1 MKQKFCKKLLLIVT
15 AVMMLCSALP
25 LQTFTQVSAASD
37 YEIVTLPAPDGYGQ
51 KSRTQI
57 SKNGK
62 IAGGLWYIIAHNGD
76 IAYCLEPGKPINSFK
91 YKEGT
96 ISLTQ
101 NQKKLLGQ
109 VFLYAYAKK
118 PADLYSYSEYL
129 PQYIATQLLVWEV
142 IAGQR
147 DAQFNRISNGYTP
160 VKDVLNNFK
169 NAEVCKQV
177 KNFYESYEKNIKTGS
192 KEISFAYKKDSLA
205 KENALKCGSDGTY
218 TFTDKNGQLN
228 NFDVT
233 VKDGSVVSK
242 SATQLKIKA
251 EANKTALITMKQNNV
266 NASGERCGML
276 VLTNGSNNQTIT
288 KLQADPRDYY
298 AAVKGVEN
306 GSLWIKKSSPDDNK
320 VEGITFHIT
329 GNGID
334 GDYTTGK
341 DGYIRIPGLK
351 PGTYKVSEKTSSIYT
366 NVRDKTVIVEA
377 GKTAY
382 VLFVNTLKK
391 GHLVVTKY
399 TEDKAEA
406 NFTFGLYSTTSDG
419 KVYDTFDDKITT
431 YIQGSGYGIASWTEL
446 PFWTEDGKE
455 LIYVLTE
462 KNAPDRYV
470 TLGEFEGS
478 LLSSAD
484 DNGLMI
490 HLDVENKLKRSSVLI
505 VKKDS
510 ESGDNIPLPGTEFQ
524 ILDSNGNKVILTDD
538 DGNETDTFVTD
549 ESGQILLPEPL
560 VYGTYQLIET
570 KAPDGYALDKTPID
584 FAITEDGA
592 TVQVEKMNTP
602 QKGTITISKIGDVF
616 SSVESEEN
624 SSAESE
630 KNKKI
635 YSPVFEENSL
645 KGAKFDII
653 AAEDIYTPD
662 GNLKVEKDTVV
673 DTITTGSDGTATSK
687 KLYLGTYRVVEIE
700 APEGYVLENGETLVT
715 LEYEGQE
722 IAVTNTGTSF
732 KNNYQQV
739 NITLEKYLESSEK
752 YGINGEDY
760 AQYVKFGLYAAEEIT
775 AADGT
780 VIPENG
786 LIETIGLTEDM
797 KAQFN
802 KKLPLGSYYVQEITT
817 DEHYI
822 LDDTKYP
829 VNFEYLG
836 QDTAVSEIKINDGKV
851 IDNTFKT
858 GRVEGLK
865 VDADDKSKLSG
876 AVIGLFNADETD
888 FSEENAIETVVSDDD
903 GSFNFEEIIF
913 GNYLVK
919 EIESPTGYVLSDET
933 FPIVISEDG
942 DVIEITIKNEKIR
955 GSVQVKK
962 YDLTNKSKALNG
974 AVFEIFAD
982 KNGNEKFEND
992 TDKSYGFLN
1001 EIGDGI
1007 YQLDG
1012 VEYGGYFLKETVAP
1026 AGYVIDENY
1035 YYFEIRENGE
1045 IVNVS
1050 NDKSSDKF
1058 FNDVIRGNVN
1068 GLKINADDKTELQ
1081 GAVIGLFNADETDFS
1096 EENAIETVTS
1106 DKDGSFKFTDIVYG
1120 KYKVAEIE
1128 APEGFVLSENVYDV
1142 NINVNGV
1149 TIEITIRNKPI
1160 KGNVLI
1166 AKYDSGNPPQILNG
1180 AVFAVYRDVNGD
1192 KKFTNG
1198 TDELLGNM
1206 TESSAGIHEYKDL
1219 LYGDYLTR
1227 EIKAPEGYTVDRNYY
1242 AFSIKKDGETVKVG
1256 NNADGNFYNKD
1267 IKGNIEGVKVGESDE
1282 PLSGAVIGLF
1292 SDGESEFTAENALA
1306 AVTTEKDGKFIFKDI
1321 VYGKYIVAEIQ
1332 SPTGYI
1338 LTEETFPVSISK
1350 NNEVITVKISNEKIR
1365 GNIEGIK
1372 IGESD
1377 EPLAGAVIGLFA
1389 DGESD
1394 FSADKAVKSV
1404 TTDENG
1410 KFAFEDIEYGKYI
1423 VAEIQS
1429 PEGYVLT
1436 SETFPVSI
1444 EENGQ
1449 VITVKIHNE
1458 KIRGTIEGVKVGKSD
1473 EPLAG
1478 AVIGLFANGESE
1490 FTAENALAAVTT
1502 EKDGKFIF
1510 KDIVYGK
1517 YIVAEI
1523 QSPTGYILTE
1533 ETFPVS
1539 ISKNNEVITVK
1550 ISNEKIRGN
1559 IEGIKIG
1566 ESDEPLAGAV
1576 IGLFAD
1582 GESDF
1587 SADKAVKS
1595 VTTDENGK
1603 FAFEDIEYGKYIVA
1617 EIQSPEGYVL
1627 TSETFPVSIEEN
1639 GQVITVKIHNEKI
1652 RGTIEGVKVG
1662 KSDEPLAG
1670 AVIGLF
1676 ANGESEFTAENALA
1690 SVTTEKDGR
1699 FIFKDIEYGKYIV
1712 AEIESP
1718 EGYILTEKTFPVSVS
1733 TDNEVI
1739 TVKISN
1745 EKIKGNIEGIKVG
1758 ESDEP
1763 LSGAVIGLFAD
1774 GESDLTNRNALG
1786 TVTTD
1791 ENGKF
1796 VFENVEYGKY
1806 IIAEIQP
1813 PEGYILT
1820 NQIYPV
1826 EISQNTQISITIV
1839 NVKIKGIVE
1848 IEKYDS
1854 LTDEKLSGAE
1864 FTVFT
1869 DTNGNGKFD
1878 EGEQYGVLEEV
1889 ETGLYRLENIPYGS
1903 YFLKETKSPDGY
1915 YIDDN
1920 YYNFKIENNGEVVKI
1935 TNNDS
1940 SDKFVNQKITTT
1952 TTTTVT
1958 TTTTFTSGTVPY
1970 VTYNNP
1976 SPLTGS
1982 KKIPAAV
1989 FITGL
1994 TAFGGM
2000 LLFKHKKQN
2009 KK

>member
-1 MKQKFCKKLLLIVT
+1 
-15 AVMMLCSALP
+15 
-25 LQTFTQVSAASD
+25 
-37 YEIVTLPAPDGYGQ
+37 
-51 KSRTQI
+51 
-57 SKNGK
+57 
-62 IAGGLWYIIAHNGD
+62 
-76 IAYCLEPGKPINSFK
+76 
-91 YKEGT
+91 
-96 ISLTQ
+96 
-101 NQKKLLGQ
+101 
-109 VFLYAYAKK
+109 
-118 PADLYSYSEYL
+118 
-129 PQYIATQLLVWEV
+129 
-142 IAGQR
+142 
-147 DAQFNRISNGYTP
+147 
-160 VKDVLNNFK
+160 
-169 NAEVCKQV
+169 
-177 KNFYESYEKNIKTGS
+177 
-192 KEISFAYKKDSLA
+192 
-205 KENALKCGSDGTY
+205 
-218 TFTDKNGQLN
+218 
-228 NFDVT
+228 
-233 VKDGSVVSK
+233 
-242 SATQLKIKA
+242 
-251 EANKTALITMKQNNV
+251 
-266 NASGERCGML
+266 ML

-635 YSPVFEENSL
+635 YSPVFEENYL

-802 KKLPLGSYYVQEITT
+802 KKLPLGSYYVQEIST

-933 FPIVISEDG
+933 FPVVISEDG

-1001 EIGDGI
+1001 ETGSGI

-1068 GLKINADDKTELQ
+1068 GLKINANDKTELQ
-1081 GAVIGLFNADETDFS
+1081 GALIGLFAESETEFT
-1096 EENAIETVTS
+1096 EKNAIKTVTS
-1106 DKDGSFKFTDIVYG
+1106 GKDGSFKFTDIIYG

-1292 SDGESEFTAENALA
+1292 ADGESEFTAENALA

-1372 IGESD
+1372 VGESD
-1377 EPLAGAVIGLFA
+1377 ETLAGAVIGLFA

-1436 SETFPVSI
+1436 SETFSVSI

-1559 IEGIKIG
+1559 IEGIKVG
-1566 ESDEPLAGAV
+1566 ESDETLAGAV

-1627 TSETFPVSIEEN
+1627 TSETFSVSIEEN

-1662 KSDEPLAG
+1662 ESDETLAG

-1690 SVTTEKDGR
+1690 TVTTEKDGR

-1718 EGYILTEKTFPVSVS
+1718 EGYILTDKTFPVSVS

-1935 TNNDS
+1935 TNNDL

>member
-96 ISLTQ
+96 IYLSD
-101 NQKKLLGQ
+101 NQETLLGQ
-109 VFLYAYAKK
+109 IFLYAYAKK
-118 PADLYSYSEYL
+118 PSNLYSYSEYL

-177 KNFYESYEKNIKTGS
+177 KSFYEAYEKNIKADG
-192 KEISFAYKKDSLA
+192 KKISFGYKLEADA
-205 KENALKCGSDGTY
+205 KFKSFSAGSDGTY

-288 KLQADPRDYY
+288 KLQADPRPYY

-431 YIQGSGYGIASWTEL
+431 YIQGSGYGKASWTEL

-538 DGNETDTFVTD
+538 DGNEIDTFVTD

-570 KAPDGYALDKTPID
+570 KAPDGYVLDKTPID

-802 KKLPLGSYYVQEITT
+802 KKLPLGSYYVQEIST

-865 VDADDKSKLSG
+865 VDADDKSKLS
-876 AVIGLFNADETD
+876 
-888 FSEENAIETVVSDDD
+888 
-903 GSFNFEEIIF
+903 
-913 GNYLVK
+913 
-919 EIESPTGYVLSDET
+919 
-933 FPIVISEDG
+933 
-942 DVIEITIKNEKIR
+942 
-955 GSVQVKK
+955 
-962 YDLTNKSKALNG
+962 
-974 AVFEIFAD
+974 
-982 KNGNEKFEND
+982 
-992 TDKSYGFLN
+992 
-1001 EIGDGI
+1001 
-1007 YQLDG
+1007 
-1012 VEYGGYFLKETVAP
+1012 
-1026 AGYVIDENY
+1026 
-1035 YYFEIRENGE
+1035 
-1045 IVNVS
+1045 
-1050 NDKSSDKF
+1050 
-1058 FNDVIRGNVN
+1058 
-1068 GLKINADDKTELQ
+1068 

-1206 TESSAGIHEYKDL
+1206 TEPSAGIHEYKDL

-1227 EIKAPEGYTVDRNYY
+1227 EIKAPEGYTIDRNYY

-1267 IKGNIEGVKVGESDE
+1267 IKGNIEGVKVGKSDE
-1282 PLSGAVIGLF
+1282 PLAGAVIGLF
-1292 SDGESEFTAENALA
+1292 ANGESDFTAENALA

-1436 SETFPVSI
+1436 SETFSVSI

-1458 KIRGTIEGVKVGKSD
+1458 KIRGTIEGVKVGESD
-1473 EPLAG
+1473 ETLAG

-1490 FTAENALAAVTT
+1490 FTAENALAT
-1502 EKDGKFIF
+1502 
-1510 KDIVYGK
+1510 
-1517 YIVAEI
+1517 
-1523 QSPTGYILTE
+1523 
-1533 ETFPVS
+1533 
-1539 ISKNNEVITVK
+1539 
-1550 ISNEKIRGN
+1550 
-1559 IEGIKIG
+1559 
-1566 ESDEPLAGAV
+1566 
-1576 IGLFAD
+1576 
-1582 GESDF
+1582 
-1587 SADKAVKS
+1587 
-1595 VTTDENGK
+1595 
-1603 FAFEDIEYGKYIVA
+1603 
-1617 EIQSPEGYVL
+1617 
-1627 TSETFPVSIEEN
+1627 
-1639 GQVITVKIHNEKI
+1639 
-1652 RGTIEGVKVG
+1652 
-1662 KSDEPLAG
+1662 
-1670 AVIGLF
+1670 
-1676 ANGESEFTAENALA
+1676 
-1690 SVTTEKDGR
+1690 VTTEKDGR

-1878 EGEQYGVLEEV
+1878 AGEQYGVLEEV

-1935 TNNDS
+1935 TNNDL

-2000 LLFKHKKQN
+2000 LLFKHRKQN

>member
-1 MKQKFCKKLLLIVT
+1 M
-15 AVMMLCSALP
+15 
-25 LQTFTQVSAASD
+25 
-37 YEIVTLPAPDGYGQ
+37 
-51 KSRTQI
+51 
-57 SKNGK
+57 
-62 IAGGLWYIIAHNGD
+62 
-76 IAYCLEPGKPINSFK
+76 
-91 YKEGT
+91 
-96 ISLTQ
+96 
-101 NQKKLLGQ
+101 
-109 VFLYAYAKK
+109 
-118 PADLYSYSEYL
+118 
-129 PQYIATQLLVWEV
+129 
-142 IAGQR
+142 
-147 DAQFNRISNGYTP
+147 
-160 VKDVLNNFK
+160 
-169 NAEVCKQV
+169 
-177 KNFYESYEKNIKTGS
+177 
-192 KEISFAYKKDSLA
+192 
-205 KENALKCGSDGTY
+205 
-218 TFTDKNGQLN
+218 
-228 NFDVT
+228 
-233 VKDGSVVSK
+233 
-242 SATQLKIKA
+242 
-251 EANKTALITMKQNNV
+251 
-266 NASGERCGML
+266 
-276 VLTNGSNNQTIT
+276 
-288 KLQADPRDYY
+288 
-298 AAVKGVEN
+298 
-306 GSLWIKKSSPDDNK
+306 
-320 VEGITFHIT
+320 
-329 GNGID
+329 
-334 GDYTTGK
+334 
-341 DGYIRIPGLK
+341 
-351 PGTYKVSEKTSSIYT
+351 
-366 NVRDKTVIVEA
+366 
-377 GKTAY
+377 
-382 VLFVNTLKK
+382 
-391 GHLVVTKY
+391 
-399 TEDKAEA
+399 
-406 NFTFGLYSTTSDG
+406 
-419 KVYDTFDDKITT
+419 
-431 YIQGSGYGIASWTEL
+431 
-446 PFWTEDGKE
+446 
-455 LIYVLTE
+455 
-462 KNAPDRYV
+462 
-470 TLGEFEGS
+470 
-478 LLSSAD
+478 
-484 DNGLMI
+484 
-490 HLDVENKLKRSSVLI
+490 
-505 VKKDS
+505 
-510 ESGDNIPLPGTEFQ
+510 
-524 ILDSNGNKVILTDD
+524 
-538 DGNETDTFVTD
+538 
-549 ESGQILLPEPL
+549 
-560 VYGTYQLIET
+560 
-570 KAPDGYALDKTPID
+570 
-584 FAITEDGA
+584 
-592 TVQVEKMNTP
+592 
-602 QKGTITISKIGDVF
+602 
-616 SSVESEEN
+616 
-624 SSAESE
+624 
-630 KNKKI
+630 
-635 YSPVFEENSL
+635 
-645 KGAKFDII
+645 
-653 AAEDIYTPD
+653 
-662 GNLKVEKDTVV
+662 

-700 APEGYVLENGETLVT
+700 APDGYVLENGETLVT

-802 KKLPLGSYYVQEITT
+802 KKLPLGSYYVQEIST

-822 LDDTKYP
+822 LDDKKYP

-933 FPIVISEDG
+933 FPVIISEDG

-1001 EIGDGI
+1001 ETGSGI

-1128 APEGFVLSENVYDV
+1128 APEGFVLSDDV

-1149 TIEITIRNKPI
+1149 TIEITIQNKPI

-1192 KKFTNG
+1192 KKFTGG

-1227 EIKAPEGYTVDRNYY
+1227 EIKAPEGYTIDRNYY

-1267 IKGNIEGVKVGESDE
+1267 IKGNIEGIKLGESDE
-1282 PLSGAVIGLF
+1282 PI
-1292 SDGESEFTAENALA
+1292 
-1306 AVTTEKDGKFIFKDI
+1306 
-1321 VYGKYIVAEIQ
+1321 
-1332 SPTGYI
+1332 
-1338 LTEETFPVSISK
+1338 
-1350 NNEVITVKISNEKIR
+1350 
-1365 GNIEGIK
+1365 
-1372 IGESD
+1372 
-1377 EPLAGAVIGLFA
+1377 AGAVIGLFA

-1478 AVIGLFANGESE
+1478 AVIGLFAKGESE
-1490 FTAENALAAVTT
+1490 
-1502 EKDGKFIF
+1502 I
-1510 KDIVYGK
+1510 
-1517 YIVAEI
+1517 
-1523 QSPTGYILTE
+1523 
-1533 ETFPVS
+1533 
-1539 ISKNNEVITVK
+1539 
-1550 ISNEKIRGN
+1550 
-1559 IEGIKIG
+1559 
-1566 ESDEPLAGAV
+1566 
-1576 IGLFAD
+1576 
-1582 GESDF
+1582 
-1587 SADKAVKS
+1587 
-1595 VTTDENGK
+1595 
-1603 FAFEDIEYGKYIVA
+1603 
-1617 EIQSPEGYVL
+1617 
-1627 TSETFPVSIEEN
+1627 
-1639 GQVITVKIHNEKI
+1639 
-1652 RGTIEGVKVG
+1652 
-1662 KSDEPLAG
+1662 
-1670 AVIGLF
+1670 
-1676 ANGESEFTAENALA
+1676 TAENALA

-1813 PEGYILT
+1813 PEGYI
-1820 NQIYPV
+1820 
-1826 EISQNTQISITIV
+1826 
-1839 NVKIKGIVE
+1839 
-1848 IEKYDS
+1848 
-1854 LTDEKLSGAE
+1854 
-1864 FTVFT
+1864 
-1869 DTNGNGKFD
+1869 
-1878 EGEQYGVLEEV
+1878 
-1889 ETGLYRLENIPYGS
+1889 YRY
-1903 YFLKETKSPDGY
+1903 KR
-1915 YIDDN
+1915 
-1920 YYNFKIENNGEVVKI
+1920 
-1935 TNNDS
+1935 
-1940 SDKFVNQKITTT
+1940 QR
-1952 TTTTVT
+1952 
-1958 TTTTFTSGTVPY
+1958 
-1970 VTYNNP
+1970 
-1976 SPLTGS
+1976 
-1982 KKIPAAV
+1982 
-1989 FITGL
+1989 
-1994 TAFGGM
+1994 
-2000 LLFKHKKQN
+2000 
-2009 KK
+2009 

>member
-15 AVMMLCSALP
+15 AVMMLCSTIPFQA
-25 LQTFTQVSAASD
+25 FTQVSAASS
-37 YEIVTLPAPDGYGQ
+37 YEVLVLFSPEGYGQ
-51 KSRTQI
+51 KTDVQI

-62 IAGGLWYIIAHNGD
+62 IKAGGTWRIITNNGD
-76 IAYCLEPGKPINSFK
+76 IAYCLEPGKSINTNSDYIAY
-91 YKEGT
+91 YKNGT

-101 NQKKLLGQ
+101 SQKVLLERI
-109 VFLYAYAKK
+109 FLYGYAKK

-147 DAQFNRISNGYTP
+147 DAQFNRIDNGYTP

-177 KNFYESYEKNIKTGS
+177 KSFYEAYEKNIKADGKS
-192 KEISFAYKKDSLA
+192 VSFASTRESVAESKA
-205 KENALKCGSDGTY
+205 AACGSDGTY

-431 YIQGSGYGIASWTEL
+431 YIQGSGYGKASWTEL

-570 KAPDGYALDKTPID
+570 KAPEGYVLDKTPID

-592 TVQVEKMNTP
+592 TVQVEKQNTV
-602 QKGTITISKIGDVF
+602 QKGTISISKIGDVF

-635 YSPVFEENSL
+635 YSPVFEENYL

-739 NITLEKYLESSEK
+739 NITLEKYLESSDK

-802 KKLPLGSYYVQEITT
+802 KKLPLGSYYVQEIST

-876 AVIGLFNADETD
+876 AIIGIFNADETD

-933 FPIVISEDG
+933 FPVVISEDG
-942 DVIEITIKNEKIR
+942 DVIKITIKNEKIR

-1001 EIGDGI
+1001 ETGSGI

-1081 GAVIGLFNADETDFS
+1081 GALIGLFAENES
-1096 EENAIETVTS
+1096 EFTEKNAIETVTS
-1106 DKDGSFKFTDIVYG
+1106 GKDGSFKFTDIIYG

-1192 KKFTNG
+1192 KKFTGG

-1227 EIKAPEGYTVDRNYY
+1227 EIKAPEGYTIDRNYY

-1490 FTAENALAAVTT
+1490 FTSENALAAVTT

-1510 KDIVYGK
+1510 KDIV
-1517 YIVAEI
+1517 
-1523 QSPTGYILTE
+1523 
-1533 ETFPVS
+1533 
-1539 ISKNNEVITVK
+1539 
-1550 ISNEKIRGN
+1550 
-1559 IEGIKIG
+1559 
-1566 ESDEPLAGAV
+1566 
-1576 IGLFAD
+1576 
-1582 GESDF
+1582 
-1587 SADKAVKS
+1587 
-1595 VTTDENGK
+1595 
-1603 FAFEDIEYGKYIVA
+1603 
-1617 EIQSPEGYVL
+1617 
-1627 TSETFPVSIEEN
+1627 
-1639 GQVITVKIHNEKI
+1639 
-1652 RGTIEGVKVG
+1652 
-1662 KSDEPLAG
+1662 
-1670 AVIGLF
+1670 
-1676 ANGESEFTAENALA
+1676 
-1690 SVTTEKDGR
+1690 
-1699 FIFKDIEYGKYIV
+1699 YGKYIV

-1889 ETGLYRLENIPYGS
+1889 ETGLYRFENIPYGS

-1915 YIDDN
+1915 YIDDT

-1935 TNNDS
+1935 TNNDL

-2000 LLFKHKKQN
+2000 LLFKHKKH

>member
-1 MKQKFCKKLLLIVT
+1 MPKGKEMINLKKHKFWQKLLLIVT
-15 AVMMLCSALP
+15 AVMTLCSTIPFQA
-25 LQTFTQVSAASD
+25 FTQVSAASS

-96 ISLTQ
+96 ISLTNDQ
-101 NQKKLLGQ
+101 RKSLGRI
-109 VFLYAYAKK
+109 FLYAYAKK

-160 VKDVLNNFK
+160 VNDVLNNFS

-177 KNFYESYEKNIKTGS
+177 KSFYEAYEKNIKADG
-192 KEISFAYKKDSLA
+192 KKISFGHDRDFSA
-205 KENALKCGSDGTY
+205 KQNAVSANSDGTY

-431 YIQGSGYGIASWTEL
+431 YIQGSGYGKASWTEL

-715 LEYEGQE
+715 LKYEGQE

-802 KKLPLGSYYVQEITT
+802 KKLPLGSYYVQEIST

-933 FPIVISEDG
+933 FPVVISEDG

-1001 EIGDGI
+1001 EIGSGI

-1050 NDKSSDKF
+1050 NDKSSNKF

-1081 GAVIGLFNADETDFS
+1081 GALIGLFDADETEFT
-1096 EENAIETVTS
+1096 EKNAIETVTS

-1128 APEGFVLSENVYDV
+1128 APEGFVLSENVYNV

-1227 EIKAPEGYTVDRNYY
+1227 EIKAPEGYTIDRNYY

-1292 SDGESEFTAENALA
+1292 SD
-1306 AVTTEKDGKFIFKDI
+1306 
-1321 VYGKYIVAEIQ
+1321 
-1332 SPTGYI
+1332 
-1338 LTEETFPVSISK
+1338 
-1350 NNEVITVKISNEKIR
+1350 
-1365 GNIEGIK
+1365 
-1372 IGESD
+1372 
-1377 EPLAGAVIGLFA
+1377 
-1389 DGESD
+1389 
-1394 FSADKAVKSV
+1394 
-1404 TTDENG
+1404 
-1410 KFAFEDIEYGKYI
+1410 
-1423 VAEIQS
+1423 
-1429 PEGYVLT
+1429 
-1436 SETFPVSI
+1436 
-1444 EENGQ
+1444 
-1449 VITVKIHNE
+1449 
-1458 KIRGTIEGVKVGKSD
+1458 
-1473 EPLAG
+1473 
-1478 AVIGLFANGESE
+1478 GESE

-1889 ETGLYRLENIPYGS
+1889 ETGLYRLENIPYGN
-1903 YFLKETKSPDGY
+1903 YYLKETKSPDGY
-1915 YIDDN
+1915 YIDDT

-1935 TNNDS
+1935 TNNDL

-2000 LLFKHKKQN
+2000 LLFKHKKH

>member
-177 KNFYESYEKNIKTGS
+177 KSFYEAYEKNIKADG
-192 KEISFAYKKDSLA
+192 KKISFGYFE
-205 KENALKCGSDGTY
+205 KEKAEDNVFKCGSDGTY

-288 KLQADPRDYY
+288 KLQADPRPYY

-431 YIQGSGYGIASWTEL
+431 YIQGSGYGKASWTEL

-538 DGNETDTFVTD
+538 DGNEIDTFVTD

-570 KAPDGYALDKTPID
+570 KAPDGYVLDKTLID

-592 TVQVEKMNTP
+592 TVQVEKQNTV
-602 QKGTITISKIGDVF
+602 QKGTISISKIGDVF

-700 APEGYVLENGETLVT
+700 APDGYVLENGETLVT

-802 KKLPLGSYYVQEITT
+802 KKLPLGSYYVQEIST

-822 LDDTKYP
+822 LGDTKYP

-888 FSEENAIETVVSDDD
+888 FSEENAIETV
-903 GSFNFEEIIF
+903 
-913 GNYLVK
+913 
-919 EIESPTGYVLSDET
+919 
-933 FPIVISEDG
+933 
-942 DVIEITIKNEKIR
+942 
-955 GSVQVKK
+955 
-962 YDLTNKSKALNG
+962 
-974 AVFEIFAD
+974 
-982 KNGNEKFEND
+982 
-992 TDKSYGFLN
+992 
-1001 EIGDGI
+1001 
-1007 YQLDG
+1007 
-1012 VEYGGYFLKETVAP
+1012 
-1026 AGYVIDENY
+1026 
-1035 YYFEIRENGE
+1035 
-1045 IVNVS
+1045 
-1050 NDKSSDKF
+1050 
-1058 FNDVIRGNVN
+1058 
-1068 GLKINADDKTELQ
+1068 
-1081 GAVIGLFNADETDFS
+1081 
-1096 EENAIETVTS
+1096 TS

-1149 TIEITIRNKPI
+1149 TIEITIQNKPL

-1192 KKFTNG
+1192 KKFTGG

-1227 EIKAPEGYTVDRNYY
+1227 EIKAPEGYTIDRNYY

-1292 SDGESEFTAENALA
+1292 SDGES
-1306 AVTTEKDGKFIFKDI
+1306 D
-1321 VYGKYIVAEIQ
+1321 
-1332 SPTGYI
+1332 
-1338 LTEETFPVSISK
+1338 
-1350 NNEVITVKISNEKIR
+1350 
-1365 GNIEGIK
+1365 
-1372 IGESD
+1372 
-1377 EPLAGAVIGLFA
+1377 
-1389 DGESD
+1389 
-1394 FSADKAVKSV
+1394 
-1404 TTDENG
+1404 
-1410 KFAFEDIEYGKYI
+1410 
-1423 VAEIQS
+1423 
-1429 PEGYVLT
+1429 
-1436 SETFPVSI
+1436 
-1444 EENGQ
+1444 
-1449 VITVKIHNE
+1449 
-1458 KIRGTIEGVKVGKSD
+1458 
-1473 EPLAG
+1473 
-1478 AVIGLFANGESE
+1478 

-1935 TNNDS
+1935 TNNDL

-2000 LLFKHKKQN
+2000 LLFKHRKQN

>member
-96 ISLTQ
+96 IYLSD
-101 NQKKLLGQ
+101 NQETLLGQ
-109 VFLYAYAKK
+109 IFLYAYAKK
-118 PADLYSYSEYL
+118 PSNLYSYSEYL

-147 DAQFNRISNGYTP
+147 DAQFNRINNGYTP

-192 KEISFAYKKDSLA
+192 KEVSFAYKKDSLA

-242 SATQLKIKA
+242 SATQLKVKA

-431 YIQGSGYGIASWTEL
+431 YIQGSGYGKASWTEL

-538 DGNETDTFVTD
+538 DGNEIDTFVTD

-570 KAPDGYALDKTPID
+570 KAPEGYVLDKTPID

-592 TVQVEKMNTP
+592 TVQVEKQNTV
-602 QKGTITISKIGDVF
+602 QKGTISISKIGDVF

-635 YSPVFEENSL
+635 YSPVFEENYL

-687 KLYLGTYRVVEIE
+687 KLYLGTYR
-700 APEGYVLENGETLVT
+700 
-715 LEYEGQE
+715 
-722 IAVTNTGTSF
+722 
-732 KNNYQQV
+732 
-739 NITLEKYLESSEK
+739 
-752 YGINGEDY
+752 
-760 AQYVKFGLYAAEEIT
+760 
-775 AADGT
+775 
-780 VIPENG
+780 
-786 LIETIGLTEDM
+786 
-797 KAQFN
+797 
-802 KKLPLGSYYVQEITT
+802 
-817 DEHYI
+817 
-822 LDDTKYP
+822 
-829 VNFEYLG
+829 
-836 QDTAVSEIKINDGKV
+836 
-851 IDNTFKT
+851 
-858 GRVEGLK
+858 
-865 VDADDKSKLSG
+865 
-876 AVIGLFNADETD
+876 
-888 FSEENAIETVVSDDD
+888 
-903 GSFNFEEIIF
+903 
-913 GNYLVK
+913 
-919 EIESPTGYVLSDET
+919 
-933 FPIVISEDG
+933 
-942 DVIEITIKNEKIR
+942 
-955 GSVQVKK
+955 
-962 YDLTNKSKALNG
+962 
-974 AVFEIFAD
+974 
-982 KNGNEKFEND
+982 
-992 TDKSYGFLN
+992 
-1001 EIGDGI
+1001 
-1007 YQLDG
+1007 
-1012 VEYGGYFLKETVAP
+1012 
-1026 AGYVIDENY
+1026 
-1035 YYFEIRENGE
+1035 
-1045 IVNVS
+1045 
-1050 NDKSSDKF
+1050 
-1058 FNDVIRGNVN
+1058 
-1068 GLKINADDKTELQ
+1068 
-1081 GAVIGLFNADETDFS
+1081 
-1096 EENAIETVTS
+1096 
-1106 DKDGSFKFTDIVYG
+1106 
-1120 KYKVAEIE
+1120 VAEIE

-1292 SDGESEFTAENALA
+1292 ADGESEFTAENALA

-1372 IGESD
+1372 VGESD
-1377 EPLAGAVIGLFA
+1377 ETLAGAVIGLFA

-1436 SETFPVSI
+1436 SETFS
-1444 EENGQ
+1444 
-1449 VITVKIHNE
+1449 
-1458 KIRGTIEGVKVGKSD
+1458 
-1473 EPLAG
+1473 
-1478 AVIGLFANGESE
+1478 
-1490 FTAENALAAVTT
+1490 
-1502 EKDGKFIF
+1502 
-1510 KDIVYGK
+1510 
-1517 YIVAEI
+1517 
-1523 QSPTGYILTE
+1523 
-1533 ETFPVS
+1533 
-1539 ISKNNEVITVK
+1539 
-1550 ISNEKIRGN
+1550 
-1559 IEGIKIG
+1559 
-1566 ESDEPLAGAV
+1566 
-1576 IGLFAD
+1576 
-1582 GESDF
+1582 
-1587 SADKAVKS
+1587 
-1595 VTTDENGK
+1595 
-1603 FAFEDIEYGKYIVA
+1603 
-1617 EIQSPEGYVL
+1617 
-1627 TSETFPVSIEEN
+1627 VSIEEN

-1935 TNNDS
+1935 TNNDL

-2000 LLFKHKKQN
+2000 LLFKHRKQN

>member
-177 KNFYESYEKNIKTGS
+177 KSFYEAYEKNIKADG
-192 KEISFAYKKDSLA
+192 KKISFGYFE
-205 KENALKCGSDGTY
+205 KEKAEDNVFKCGSDGTY

-288 KLQADPRDYY
+288 KLQADPRPYY

-431 YIQGSGYGIASWTEL
+431 YIQGSGYGKASWTEL

-538 DGNETDTFVTD
+538 DGNEIDTFVTD

-570 KAPDGYALDKTPID
+570 KAPDGYVLDKTLID

-592 TVQVEKMNTP
+592 TVQVEKQNTV
-602 QKGTITISKIGDVF
+602 QKGTISISKIGDVF
-616 SSVESEEN
+616 SSVESKEN

-700 APEGYVLENGETLVT
+700 APDGYVLENGETLVT

-802 KKLPLGSYYVQEITT
+802 KKLPLGSYYVQEIST

-888 FSEENAIETVVSDDD
+888 FSEENAIETV
-903 GSFNFEEIIF
+903 
-913 GNYLVK
+913 
-919 EIESPTGYVLSDET
+919 
-933 FPIVISEDG
+933 
-942 DVIEITIKNEKIR
+942 
-955 GSVQVKK
+955 
-962 YDLTNKSKALNG
+962 
-974 AVFEIFAD
+974 
-982 KNGNEKFEND
+982 
-992 TDKSYGFLN
+992 
-1001 EIGDGI
+1001 
-1007 YQLDG
+1007 
-1012 VEYGGYFLKETVAP
+1012 
-1026 AGYVIDENY
+1026 
-1035 YYFEIRENGE
+1035 
-1045 IVNVS
+1045 
-1050 NDKSSDKF
+1050 
-1058 FNDVIRGNVN
+1058 
-1068 GLKINADDKTELQ
+1068 
-1081 GAVIGLFNADETDFS
+1081 
-1096 EENAIETVTS
+1096 TS

-1149 TIEITIRNKPI
+1149 TIEITIQNKPI

-1192 KKFTNG
+1192 KKFTGG

-1227 EIKAPEGYTVDRNYY
+1227 EIKAPEGYTIDRNYY

-1292 SDGESEFTAENALA
+1292 SDGES
-1306 AVTTEKDGKFIFKDI
+1306 D
-1321 VYGKYIVAEIQ
+1321 
-1332 SPTGYI
+1332 
-1338 LTEETFPVSISK
+1338 
-1350 NNEVITVKISNEKIR
+1350 
-1365 GNIEGIK
+1365 
-1372 IGESD
+1372 
-1377 EPLAGAVIGLFA
+1377 
-1389 DGESD
+1389 
-1394 FSADKAVKSV
+1394 
-1404 TTDENG
+1404 
-1410 KFAFEDIEYGKYI
+1410 
-1423 VAEIQS
+1423 
-1429 PEGYVLT
+1429 
-1436 SETFPVSI
+1436 
-1444 EENGQ
+1444 
-1449 VITVKIHNE
+1449 
-1458 KIRGTIEGVKVGKSD
+1458 
-1473 EPLAG
+1473 
-1478 AVIGLFANGESE
+1478 

-1935 TNNDS
+1935 TNNDL

-2000 LLFKHKKQN
+2000 LLFKHRKQN

>member
-15 AVMMLCSALP
+15 AVMMLCSTIPFQA
-25 LQTFTQVSAASD
+25 FTQVSAASS
-37 YEIVTLPAPDGYGQ
+37 YEVLVLFSPEGYGQ
-51 KSRTQI
+51 KTDVQI

-62 IAGGLWYIIAHNGD
+62 IKAGGTWRIITNNGD
-76 IAYCLEPGKPINSFK
+76 IAYCLEPGKSINTNSDYIAY
-91 YKEGT
+91 YKNGT

-101 NQKKLLGQ
+101 SQKVLLERI
-109 VFLYAYAKK
+109 FLYGYAKK

-147 DAQFNRISNGYTP
+147 DAQFNRIDNGYTP

-177 KNFYESYEKNIKTGS
+177 KSFYEAYEKNIKADGKS
-192 KEISFAYKKDSLA
+192 VSFASTRESVAESKA
-205 KENALKCGSDGTY
+205 AACGSDGTY

-802 KKLPLGSYYVQEITT
+802 KKLPLGSYYVQEIST

-933 FPIVISEDG
+933 FPVIISEDG

-1001 EIGDGI
+1001 ETGSGI

-1081 GAVIGLFNADETDFS
+1081 GALIGLFTENENEFT
-1096 EENAIETVTS
+1096 EKNAIETVTS
-1106 DKDGSFKFTDIVYG
+1106 GKDGSFKFTDIIYG

-1192 KKFTNG
+1192 KKFTGG

-1377 EPLAGAVIGLFA
+1377 EPLSGAVIGLFA

-1490 FTAENALAAVTT
+1490 FTAENALATVTT

-1510 KDIVYGK
+1510 KDIV
-1517 YIVAEI
+1517 
-1523 QSPTGYILTE
+1523 
-1533 ETFPVS
+1533 
-1539 ISKNNEVITVK
+1539 
-1550 ISNEKIRGN
+1550 
-1559 IEGIKIG
+1559 
-1566 ESDEPLAGAV
+1566 
-1576 IGLFAD
+1576 
-1582 GESDF
+1582 
-1587 SADKAVKS
+1587 
-1595 VTTDENGK
+1595 
-1603 FAFEDIEYGKYIVA
+1603 
-1617 EIQSPEGYVL
+1617 
-1627 TSETFPVSIEEN
+1627 
-1639 GQVITVKIHNEKI
+1639 
-1652 RGTIEGVKVG
+1652 
-1662 KSDEPLAG
+1662 
-1670 AVIGLF
+1670 
-1676 ANGESEFTAENALA
+1676 
-1690 SVTTEKDGR
+1690 
-1699 FIFKDIEYGKYIV
+1699 YGKYIV

-1889 ETGLYRLENIPYGS
+1889 ETGLYRFENIPYGS

-1935 TNNDS
+1935 TNNDL

-1982 KKIPAAV
+1982 KKIPATV

-2000 LLFKHKKQN
+2000 LLFKHRKQN

>member
-62 IAGGLWYIIAHNGD
+62 VAGGLWYIIAHNGD

-96 ISLTQ
+96 ISLT
-101 NQKKLLGQ
+101 NDQKNLLGQ
-109 VFLYAYAKK
+109 IFLYAYAKK
-118 PADLYSYSEYL
+118 PSNLYSYSEYL

-160 VKDVLNNFK
+160 VKDVLNNFN

-288 KLQADPRDYY
+288 KLQADPRPYY

-431 YIQGSGYGIASWTEL
+431 YIQGSGYGKASWTEL

-524 ILDSNGNKVILTDD
+524 ILDSNANKVILTDD
-538 DGNETDTFVTD
+538 DGNEIDTFVTD

-570 KAPDGYALDKTPID
+570 KAPDGYVLDKTLID

-592 TVQVEKMNTP
+592 TVQVEKQNTV
-602 QKGTITISKIGDVF
+602 QKGTISISKIGDVF

-700 APEGYVLENGETLVT
+700 APDGYVLENGETLVT

-802 KKLPLGSYYVQEITT
+802 KKLPLGSYYVQEIST

-865 VDADDKSKLSG
+865 VDADDKSKLS
-876 AVIGLFNADETD
+876 
-888 FSEENAIETVVSDDD
+888 
-903 GSFNFEEIIF
+903 
-913 GNYLVK
+913 
-919 EIESPTGYVLSDET
+919 
-933 FPIVISEDG
+933 
-942 DVIEITIKNEKIR
+942 
-955 GSVQVKK
+955 
-962 YDLTNKSKALNG
+962 
-974 AVFEIFAD
+974 
-982 KNGNEKFEND
+982 
-992 TDKSYGFLN
+992 
-1001 EIGDGI
+1001 
-1007 YQLDG
+1007 
-1012 VEYGGYFLKETVAP
+1012 
-1026 AGYVIDENY
+1026 
-1035 YYFEIRENGE
+1035 
-1045 IVNVS
+1045 
-1050 NDKSSDKF
+1050 
-1058 FNDVIRGNVN
+1058 
-1068 GLKINADDKTELQ
+1068 

-1192 KKFTNG
+1192 KKFTGG

-1292 SDGESEFTAENALA
+1292 SDGESDFTAENALA

-1490 FTAENALAAVTT
+1490 FTAENALATVTT

-1510 KDIVYGK
+1510 KDIV
-1517 YIVAEI
+1517 
-1523 QSPTGYILTE
+1523 
-1533 ETFPVS
+1533 
-1539 ISKNNEVITVK
+1539 
-1550 ISNEKIRGN
+1550 
-1559 IEGIKIG
+1559 
-1566 ESDEPLAGAV
+1566 
-1576 IGLFAD
+1576 
-1582 GESDF
+1582 
-1587 SADKAVKS
+1587 
-1595 VTTDENGK
+1595 
-1603 FAFEDIEYGKYIVA
+1603 
-1617 EIQSPEGYVL
+1617 
-1627 TSETFPVSIEEN
+1627 
-1639 GQVITVKIHNEKI
+1639 
-1652 RGTIEGVKVG
+1652 
-1662 KSDEPLAG
+1662 
-1670 AVIGLF
+1670 
-1676 ANGESEFTAENALA
+1676 
-1690 SVTTEKDGR
+1690 
-1699 FIFKDIEYGKYIV
+1699 YGKYIV

-1745 EKIKGNIEGIKVG
+1745 EKIRGNIEGIKVG

-1826 EISQNTQISITIV
+1826 EISHNTQISITIV

-2000 LLFKHKKQN
+2000 LLFKHRKQN

>member
-15 AVMMLCSALP
+15 AVMMLCSTIPFQA
-25 LQTFTQVSAASD
+25 FTQVSAASS
-37 YEIVTLPAPDGYGQ
+37 YEVLVLFSPEGYGQ
-51 KSRTQI
+51 KTDVQI

-62 IAGGLWYIIAHNGD
+62 IKAGGTWRIITNNGD
-76 IAYCLEPGKPINSFK
+76 IAYCLEPGKSINTNSDYIAY
-91 YKEGT
+91 YKNGT

-101 NQKKLLGQ
+101 SQKVLLERI
-109 VFLYAYAKK
+109 FLYGYAKK

-147 DAQFNRISNGYTP
+147 DAQFNRIDNGYTP

-177 KNFYESYEKNIKTGS
+177 KSFYEAYEKNIKADGKS
-192 KEISFAYKKDSLA
+192 VSFASTRESVAESKA
-205 KENALKCGSDGTY
+205 AACGSDGTY

-538 DGNETDTFVTD
+538 DGNEIDTFVTD

-802 KKLPLGSYYVQEITT
+802 KKLPLGSYYVQEIST

-933 FPIVISEDG
+933 FPVIISEDG

-1001 EIGDGI
+1001 ETGSGI

-1012 VEYGGYFLKETVAP
+1012 VEYGEYFLKETVAP

-1081 GAVIGLFNADETDFS
+1081 GALIGLFVENETEFT
-1096 EENAIETVTS
+1096 EKNAIETVTS

-1160 KGNVLI
+1160 KGNVLV

-1292 SDGESEFTAENALA
+1292 SD
-1306 AVTTEKDGKFIFKDI
+1306 
-1321 VYGKYIVAEIQ
+1321 
-1332 SPTGYI
+1332 
-1338 LTEETFPVSISK
+1338 
-1350 NNEVITVKISNEKIR
+1350 
-1365 GNIEGIK
+1365 
-1372 IGESD
+1372 
-1377 EPLAGAVIGLFA
+1377 
-1389 DGESD
+1389 
-1394 FSADKAVKSV
+1394 
-1404 TTDENG
+1404 
-1410 KFAFEDIEYGKYI
+1410 
-1423 VAEIQS
+1423 
-1429 PEGYVLT
+1429 
-1436 SETFPVSI
+1436 
-1444 EENGQ
+1444 
-1449 VITVKIHNE
+1449 
-1458 KIRGTIEGVKVGKSD
+1458 
-1473 EPLAG
+1473 
-1478 AVIGLFANGESE
+1478 GESE

-1889 ETGLYRLENIPYGS
+1889 ETGLYRFENIPYGS

-1935 TNNDS
+1935 TNNDL

-1982 KKIPAAV
+1982 KKIPATV

-2000 LLFKHKKQN
+2000 LLFKHRKQN

>member
-1 MKQKFCKKLLLIVT
+1 MPKRKEMKMKQKFCKKLLLIVT
-15 AVMMLCSALP
+15 AVMMLCSTIPFQA
-25 LQTFTQVSAASD
+25 FTQVSAASS
-37 YEIVTLPAPDGYGQ
+37 YEVLVLFSPEGYGQ
-51 KSRTQI
+51 KTDVQI

-62 IAGGLWYIIAHNGD
+62 IKAGGTWRIITNNGD
-76 IAYCLEPGKPINSFK
+76 IAYCLEPGKSINTNSDYIAY
-91 YKEGT
+91 YKNGT

-101 NQKKLLGQ
+101 SQKVLLERI
-109 VFLYAYAKK
+109 FLYGYAKK

-147 DAQFNRISNGYTP
+147 DAQFNRIDNGYTP

-177 KNFYESYEKNIKTGS
+177 KSFYEAYEKNIKADGKS
-192 KEISFAYKKDSLA
+192 VSFASTRESVAESKA
-205 KENALKCGSDGTY
+205 AACGSDGTY

-538 DGNETDTFVTD
+538 DGNEIDTFVTD

-1045 IVNVS
+1045 VVNVS

-1081 GAVIGLFNADETDFS
+1081 GALIGLFVENETEFT
-1096 EENAIETVTS
+1096 EKNAIETVTS
-1106 DKDGSFKFTDIVYG
+1106 GKDGSFKFTDIVYG

-1523 QSPTGYILTE
+1523 
-1533 ETFPVS
+1533 
-1539 ISKNNEVITVK
+1539 
-1550 ISNEKIRGN
+1550 
-1559 IEGIKIG
+1559 
-1566 ESDEPLAGAV
+1566 
-1576 IGLFAD
+1576 
-1582 GESDF
+1582 
-1587 SADKAVKS
+1587 
-1595 VTTDENGK
+1595 
-1603 FAFEDIEYGKYIVA
+1603 
-1617 EIQSPEGYVL
+1617 
-1627 TSETFPVSIEEN
+1627 
-1639 GQVITVKIHNEKI
+1639 
-1652 RGTIEGVKVG
+1652 
-1662 KSDEPLAG
+1662 
-1670 AVIGLF
+1670 
-1676 ANGESEFTAENALA
+1676 
-1690 SVTTEKDGR
+1690 
-1699 FIFKDIEYGKYIV
+1699 
-1712 AEIESP
+1712 ESP

-1763 LSGAVIGLFAD
+1763 LNGAVIGLFAD

-1889 ETGLYRLENIPYGS
+1889 ETGLYRFENIPYGS

-1935 TNNDS
+1935 TNNDL

-1982 KKIPAAV
+1982 KKIPATV

-2000 LLFKHKKQN
+2000 LLFKHRKQN

>member
-96 ISLTQ
+96 IYLSD
-101 NQKKLLGQ
+101 NQETLLGQ
-109 VFLYAYAKK
+109 IFLYAYAKK
-118 PADLYSYSEYL
+118 PSNLYSYSEYL

-177 KNFYESYEKNIKTGS
+177 KSFYEAYEKNIKADG
-192 KEISFAYKKDSLA
+192 KKISFGYFE
-205 KENALKCGSDGTY
+205 KEKAEDNVFKCGSDGTY

-431 YIQGSGYGIASWTEL
+431 YIQGSGYGKASWTEL

-538 DGNETDTFVTD
+538 DGNEIDTFVTD

-570 KAPDGYALDKTPID
+570 KAPDGYVLDKTPID

-592 TVQVEKMNTP
+592 TVQVEKQNTV
-602 QKGTITISKIGDVF
+602 QKGTISISKIGDVF

-624 SSAESE
+624 SSAEGE

-739 NITLEKYLESSEK
+739 NITLEKYLESSDK

-802 KKLPLGSYYVQEITT
+802 KKLPLGSYYVQEIST

-876 AVIGLFNADETD
+876 ALIGIFNADETD

-933 FPIVISEDG
+933 FPVVISEDG

-1001 EIGDGI
+1001 EIGSGI

-1081 GAVIGLFNADETDFS
+1081 GALIGLFDADETEFT
-1096 EENAIETVTS
+1096 EKNAIETVTS

-1120 KYKVAEIE
+1120 KYKVTEIE

-1292 SDGESEFTAENALA
+1292 ADGESEFTAENALA

-1372 IGESD
+1372 VGESD

-1423 VAEIQS
+1423 VAEIES

-1458 KIRGTIEGVKVGKSD
+1458 KIRGIIEGVKVGKSD

-1490 FTAENALAAVTT
+1490 FTAENALAT
-1502 EKDGKFIF
+1502 
-1510 KDIVYGK
+1510 
-1517 YIVAEI
+1517 
-1523 QSPTGYILTE
+1523 
-1533 ETFPVS
+1533 
-1539 ISKNNEVITVK
+1539 
-1550 ISNEKIRGN
+1550 
-1559 IEGIKIG
+1559 
-1566 ESDEPLAGAV
+1566 
-1576 IGLFAD
+1576 
-1582 GESDF
+1582 
-1587 SADKAVKS
+1587 
-1595 VTTDENGK
+1595 
-1603 FAFEDIEYGKYIVA
+1603 
-1617 EIQSPEGYVL
+1617 
-1627 TSETFPVSIEEN
+1627 
-1639 GQVITVKIHNEKI
+1639 
-1652 RGTIEGVKVG
+1652 
-1662 KSDEPLAG
+1662 
-1670 AVIGLF
+1670 
-1676 ANGESEFTAENALA
+1676 
-1690 SVTTEKDGR
+1690 VTTEKDGR

-1935 TNNDS
+1935 TNNDL

-1982 KKIPAAV
+1982 KKIPATV

-2000 LLFKHKKQN
+2000 LLFKHRKQN

>member
-1 MKQKFCKKLLLIVT
+1 
-15 AVMMLCSALP
+15 
-25 LQTFTQVSAASD
+25 
-37 YEIVTLPAPDGYGQ
+37 
-51 KSRTQI
+51 
-57 SKNGK
+57 
-62 IAGGLWYIIAHNGD
+62 
-76 IAYCLEPGKPINSFK
+76 
-91 YKEGT
+91 
-96 ISLTQ
+96 
-101 NQKKLLGQ
+101 
-109 VFLYAYAKK
+109 
-118 PADLYSYSEYL
+118 
-129 PQYIATQLLVWEV
+129 
-142 IAGQR
+142 
-147 DAQFNRISNGYTP
+147 
-160 VKDVLNNFK
+160 
-169 NAEVCKQV
+169 
-177 KNFYESYEKNIKTGS
+177 
-192 KEISFAYKKDSLA
+192 
-205 KENALKCGSDGTY
+205 
-218 TFTDKNGQLN
+218 
-228 NFDVT
+228 
-233 VKDGSVVSK
+233 
-242 SATQLKIKA
+242 
-251 EANKTALITMKQNNV
+251 
-266 NASGERCGML
+266 
-276 VLTNGSNNQTIT
+276 
-288 KLQADPRDYY
+288 
-298 AAVKGVEN
+298 
-306 GSLWIKKSSPDDNK
+306 
-320 VEGITFHIT
+320 
-329 GNGID
+329 
-334 GDYTTGK
+334 
-341 DGYIRIPGLK
+341 
-351 PGTYKVSEKTSSIYT
+351 
-366 NVRDKTVIVEA
+366 
-377 GKTAY
+377 
-382 VLFVNTLKK
+382 
-391 GHLVVTKY
+391 
-399 TEDKAEA
+399 
-406 NFTFGLYSTTSDG
+406 
-419 KVYDTFDDKITT
+419 
-431 YIQGSGYGIASWTEL
+431 
-446 PFWTEDGKE
+446 
-455 LIYVLTE
+455 
-462 KNAPDRYV
+462 
-470 TLGEFEGS
+470 
-478 LLSSAD
+478 
-484 DNGLMI
+484 
-490 HLDVENKLKRSSVLI
+490 
-505 VKKDS
+505 
-510 ESGDNIPLPGTEFQ
+510 
-524 ILDSNGNKVILTDD
+524 
-538 DGNETDTFVTD
+538 
-549 ESGQILLPEPL
+549 
-560 VYGTYQLIET
+560 
-570 KAPDGYALDKTPID
+570 
-584 FAITEDGA
+584 
-592 TVQVEKMNTP
+592 MNTP

-802 KKLPLGSYYVQEITT
+802 KKLPLGSYYVQEIST

-888 FSEENAIETVVSDDD
+888 FSEENAIETV
-903 GSFNFEEIIF
+903 
-913 GNYLVK
+913 
-919 EIESPTGYVLSDET
+919 
-933 FPIVISEDG
+933 
-942 DVIEITIKNEKIR
+942 
-955 GSVQVKK
+955 
-962 YDLTNKSKALNG
+962 
-974 AVFEIFAD
+974 
-982 KNGNEKFEND
+982 
-992 TDKSYGFLN
+992 
-1001 EIGDGI
+1001 
-1007 YQLDG
+1007 
-1012 VEYGGYFLKETVAP
+1012 
-1026 AGYVIDENY
+1026 
-1035 YYFEIRENGE
+1035 
-1045 IVNVS
+1045 
-1050 NDKSSDKF
+1050 
-1058 FNDVIRGNVN
+1058 
-1068 GLKINADDKTELQ
+1068 
-1081 GAVIGLFNADETDFS
+1081 
-1096 EENAIETVTS
+1096 TS

-1149 TIEITIRNKPI
+1149 TIEITIQNKPI

-1227 EIKAPEGYTVDRNYY
+1227 EIKAPEGYTIDRNYY

-1292 SDGESEFTAENALA
+1292 SD
-1306 AVTTEKDGKFIFKDI
+1306 
-1321 VYGKYIVAEIQ
+1321 
-1332 SPTGYI
+1332 
-1338 LTEETFPVSISK
+1338 
-1350 NNEVITVKISNEKIR
+1350 
-1365 GNIEGIK
+1365 
-1372 IGESD
+1372 
-1377 EPLAGAVIGLFA
+1377 
-1389 DGESD
+1389 
-1394 FSADKAVKSV
+1394 
-1404 TTDENG
+1404 
-1410 KFAFEDIEYGKYI
+1410 
-1423 VAEIQS
+1423 
-1429 PEGYVLT
+1429 
-1436 SETFPVSI
+1436 
-1444 EENGQ
+1444 
-1449 VITVKIHNE
+1449 
-1458 KIRGTIEGVKVGKSD
+1458 
-1473 EPLAG
+1473 
-1478 AVIGLFANGESE
+1478 GESE

-1935 TNNDS
+1935 TNNDL

-2000 LLFKHKKQN
+2000 LLFKHRKQN

>member
-96 ISLTQ
+96 IYLSD
-101 NQKKLLGQ
+101 NQETLLGQ
-109 VFLYAYAKK
+109 IFLYAYAKK
-118 PADLYSYSEYL
+118 PSNLYSYSEYL

-177 KNFYESYEKNIKTGS
+177 KSFYEAYEKNIKADG
-192 KEISFAYKKDSLA
+192 KKISFGYKLEADA
-205 KENALKCGSDGTY
+205 KFKSFSAGSDGTY

-288 KLQADPRDYY
+288 KLQADPRPYY

-431 YIQGSGYGIASWTEL
+431 YIQGSGYGKASWTEL

-538 DGNETDTFVTD
+538 DGNEIDTFVTD

-570 KAPDGYALDKTPID
+570 KAPDGYVLDKTPID

-802 KKLPLGSYYVQEITT
+802 KKLPLGSYYVQEIST

-888 FSEENAIETVVSDDD
+888 FSEENAIETV
-903 GSFNFEEIIF
+903 
-913 GNYLVK
+913 
-919 EIESPTGYVLSDET
+919 
-933 FPIVISEDG
+933 
-942 DVIEITIKNEKIR
+942 
-955 GSVQVKK
+955 
-962 YDLTNKSKALNG
+962 
-974 AVFEIFAD
+974 
-982 KNGNEKFEND
+982 
-992 TDKSYGFLN
+992 
-1001 EIGDGI
+1001 
-1007 YQLDG
+1007 
-1012 VEYGGYFLKETVAP
+1012 
-1026 AGYVIDENY
+1026 
-1035 YYFEIRENGE
+1035 
-1045 IVNVS
+1045 
-1050 NDKSSDKF
+1050 
-1058 FNDVIRGNVN
+1058 
-1068 GLKINADDKTELQ
+1068 
-1081 GAVIGLFNADETDFS
+1081 
-1096 EENAIETVTS
+1096 TS

-1149 TIEITIRNKPI
+1149 TIEITIQNKPI

-1192 KKFTNG
+1192 KKFTGG

-1227 EIKAPEGYTVDRNYY
+1227 EIKAPEGYTIDRNYY

-1292 SDGESEFTAENALA
+1292 SD
-1306 AVTTEKDGKFIFKDI
+1306 
-1321 VYGKYIVAEIQ
+1321 
-1332 SPTGYI
+1332 
-1338 LTEETFPVSISK
+1338 
-1350 NNEVITVKISNEKIR
+1350 
-1365 GNIEGIK
+1365 
-1372 IGESD
+1372 
-1377 EPLAGAVIGLFA
+1377 
-1389 DGESD
+1389 
-1394 FSADKAVKSV
+1394 
-1404 TTDENG
+1404 
-1410 KFAFEDIEYGKYI
+1410 
-1423 VAEIQS
+1423 
-1429 PEGYVLT
+1429 
-1436 SETFPVSI
+1436 
-1444 EENGQ
+1444 
-1449 VITVKIHNE
+1449 
-1458 KIRGTIEGVKVGKSD
+1458 
-1473 EPLAG
+1473 
-1478 AVIGLFANGESE
+1478 GESE

-1935 TNNDS
+1935 TNNDL

-2000 LLFKHKKQN
+2000 LLFKHRKQN

>member
-62 IAGGLWYIIAHNGD
+62 VAGGLWYIIAHNGD

-96 ISLTQ
+96 ISLT
-101 NQKKLLGQ
+101 NDQKNLLGQ
-109 VFLYAYAKK
+109 IFLYAYAKK
-118 PADLYSYSEYL
+118 PSNLYSYSEYL

-160 VKDVLNNFK
+160 VKDVLNNFN

-802 KKLPLGSYYVQEITT
+802 KKLPLGSYYVQEIST

-858 GRVEGLK
+858 GHVEGLK
-865 VDADDKSKLSG
+865 VDADDKSKLS
-876 AVIGLFNADETD
+876 
-888 FSEENAIETVVSDDD
+888 
-903 GSFNFEEIIF
+903 
-913 GNYLVK
+913 
-919 EIESPTGYVLSDET
+919 
-933 FPIVISEDG
+933 
-942 DVIEITIKNEKIR
+942 
-955 GSVQVKK
+955 
-962 YDLTNKSKALNG
+962 
-974 AVFEIFAD
+974 
-982 KNGNEKFEND
+982 
-992 TDKSYGFLN
+992 
-1001 EIGDGI
+1001 
-1007 YQLDG
+1007 
-1012 VEYGGYFLKETVAP
+1012 
-1026 AGYVIDENY
+1026 
-1035 YYFEIRENGE
+1035 
-1045 IVNVS
+1045 
-1050 NDKSSDKF
+1050 
-1058 FNDVIRGNVN
+1058 
-1068 GLKINADDKTELQ
+1068 
-1081 GAVIGLFNADETDFS
+1081 
-1096 EENAIETVTS
+1096 
-1106 DKDGSFKFTDIVYG
+1106 
-1120 KYKVAEIE
+1120 
-1128 APEGFVLSENVYDV
+1128 
-1142 NINVNGV
+1142 
-1149 TIEITIRNKPI
+1149 
-1160 KGNVLI
+1160 
-1166 AKYDSGNPPQILNG
+1166 
-1180 AVFAVYRDVNGD
+1180 
-1192 KKFTNG
+1192 
-1198 TDELLGNM
+1198 
-1206 TESSAGIHEYKDL
+1206 H
-1219 LYGDYLTR
+1219 
-1227 EIKAPEGYTVDRNYY
+1227 
-1242 AFSIKKDGETVKVG
+1242 
-1256 NNADGNFYNKD
+1256 
-1267 IKGNIEGVKVGESDE
+1267 
-1282 PLSGAVIGLF
+1282 
-1292 SDGESEFTAENALA
+1292 
-1306 AVTTEKDGKFIFKDI
+1306 
-1321 VYGKYIVAEIQ
+1321 
-1332 SPTGYI
+1332 
-1338 LTEETFPVSISK
+1338 
-1350 NNEVITVKISNEKIR
+1350 
-1365 GNIEGIK
+1365 
-1372 IGESD
+1372 
-1377 EPLAGAVIGLFA
+1377 
-1389 DGESD
+1389 
-1394 FSADKAVKSV
+1394 
-1404 TTDENG
+1404 
-1410 KFAFEDIEYGKYI
+1410 
-1423 VAEIQS
+1423 
-1429 PEGYVLT
+1429 
-1436 SETFPVSI
+1436 
-1444 EENGQ
+1444 
-1449 VITVKIHNE
+1449 
-1458 KIRGTIEGVKVGKSD
+1458 
-1473 EPLAG
+1473 
-1478 AVIGLFANGESE
+1478 
-1490 FTAENALAAVTT
+1490 
-1502 EKDGKFIF
+1502 
-1510 KDIVYGK
+1510 
-1517 YIVAEI
+1517 
-1523 QSPTGYILTE
+1523 
-1533 ETFPVS
+1533 
-1539 ISKNNEVITVK
+1539 
-1550 ISNEKIRGN
+1550 
-1559 IEGIKIG
+1559 
-1566 ESDEPLAGAV
+1566 
-1576 IGLFAD
+1576 
-1582 GESDF
+1582 
-1587 SADKAVKS
+1587 
-1595 VTTDENGK
+1595 
-1603 FAFEDIEYGKYIVA
+1603 
-1617 EIQSPEGYVL
+1617 
-1627 TSETFPVSIEEN
+1627 
-1639 GQVITVKIHNEKI
+1639 
-1652 RGTIEGVKVG
+1652 
-1662 KSDEPLAG
+1662 
-1670 AVIGLF
+1670 
-1676 ANGESEFTAENALA
+1676 
-1690 SVTTEKDGR
+1690 
-1699 FIFKDIEYGKYIV
+1699 
-1712 AEIESP
+1712 
-1718 EGYILTEKTFPVSVS
+1718 
-1733 TDNEVI
+1733 
-1739 TVKISN
+1739 
-1745 EKIKGNIEGIKVG
+1745 
-1758 ESDEP
+1758 
-1763 LSGAVIGLFAD
+1763 
-1774 GESDLTNRNALG
+1774 
-1786 TVTTD
+1786 
-1791 ENGKF
+1791 
-1796 VFENVEYGKY
+1796 
-1806 IIAEIQP
+1806 
-1813 PEGYILT
+1813 
-1820 NQIYPV
+1820 
-1826 EISQNTQISITIV
+1826 
-1839 NVKIKGIVE
+1839 
-1848 IEKYDS
+1848 
-1854 LTDEKLSGAE
+1854 
-1864 FTVFT
+1864 
-1869 DTNGNGKFD
+1869 
-1878 EGEQYGVLEEV
+1878 
-1889 ETGLYRLENIPYGS
+1889 
-1903 YFLKETKSPDGY
+1903 
-1915 YIDDN
+1915 
-1920 YYNFKIENNGEVVKI
+1920 
-1935 TNNDS
+1935 
-1940 SDKFVNQKITTT
+1940 
-1952 TTTTVT
+1952 
-1958 TTTTFTSGTVPY
+1958 
-1970 VTYNNP
+1970 
-1976 SPLTGS
+1976 
-1982 KKIPAAV
+1982 
-1989 FITGL
+1989 
-1994 TAFGGM
+1994 
-2000 LLFKHKKQN
+2000 
-2009 KK
+2009 

>member
-177 KNFYESYEKNIKTGS
+177 KSFYEAYEKNIKADG
-192 KEISFAYKKDSLA
+192 KKISFGYFE
-205 KENALKCGSDGTY
+205 KEKAEDNVFKCGSDGTY

-288 KLQADPRDYY
+288 KLQADPRPYY

-431 YIQGSGYGIASWTEL
+431 YIQGSGYGKASWTEL

-570 KAPDGYALDKTPID
+570 KAPDGYVLDKTLID

-592 TVQVEKMNTP
+592 TVQVEKQNTV
-602 QKGTITISKIGDVF
+602 QKGTISISKIGDVF

-700 APEGYVLENGETLVT
+700 APDGYVLENGETLVT

-802 KKLPLGSYYVQEITT
+802 KKLPLGSYYVQEIST

-865 VDADDKSKLSG
+865 VDADDKSKLS
-876 AVIGLFNADETD
+876 
-888 FSEENAIETVVSDDD
+888 
-903 GSFNFEEIIF
+903 
-913 GNYLVK
+913 
-919 EIESPTGYVLSDET
+919 
-933 FPIVISEDG
+933 
-942 DVIEITIKNEKIR
+942 
-955 GSVQVKK
+955 
-962 YDLTNKSKALNG
+962 
-974 AVFEIFAD
+974 
-982 KNGNEKFEND
+982 
-992 TDKSYGFLN
+992 
-1001 EIGDGI
+1001 
-1007 YQLDG
+1007 
-1012 VEYGGYFLKETVAP
+1012 
-1026 AGYVIDENY
+1026 
-1035 YYFEIRENGE
+1035 
-1045 IVNVS
+1045 
-1050 NDKSSDKF
+1050 
-1058 FNDVIRGNVN
+1058 
-1068 GLKINADDKTELQ
+1068 

-1192 KKFTNG
+1192 KKFTGG

-1227 EIKAPEGYTVDRNYY
+1227 EIKAPEGYTIDRNYY

-1292 SDGESEFTAENALA
+1292 SDGES
-1306 AVTTEKDGKFIFKDI
+1306 D
-1321 VYGKYIVAEIQ
+1321 
-1332 SPTGYI
+1332 
-1338 LTEETFPVSISK
+1338 
-1350 NNEVITVKISNEKIR
+1350 
-1365 GNIEGIK
+1365 
-1372 IGESD
+1372 
-1377 EPLAGAVIGLFA
+1377 
-1389 DGESD
+1389 
-1394 FSADKAVKSV
+1394 
-1404 TTDENG
+1404 
-1410 KFAFEDIEYGKYI
+1410 
-1423 VAEIQS
+1423 
-1429 PEGYVLT
+1429 
-1436 SETFPVSI
+1436 
-1444 EENGQ
+1444 
-1449 VITVKIHNE
+1449 
-1458 KIRGTIEGVKVGKSD
+1458 
-1473 EPLAG
+1473 
-1478 AVIGLFANGESE
+1478 

-1935 TNNDS
+1935 TNNDL

-2000 LLFKHKKQN
+2000 LLFKHKKH

>member
-177 KNFYESYEKNIKTGS
+177 KSFYEAYEKNIKADG
-192 KEISFAYKKDSLA
+192 KKISFGYFE
-205 KENALKCGSDGTY
+205 KEKAEDNVFKCGSDGTY

-288 KLQADPRDYY
+288 KLQADPRPYY

-431 YIQGSGYGIASWTEL
+431 YIQGSGYGKASWTEL

-538 DGNETDTFVTD
+538 DGNEIDTFVTD

-570 KAPDGYALDKTPID
+570 KAPEGYVLDKTPID

-592 TVQVEKMNTP
+592 TVQVEKQNTV
-602 QKGTITISKIGDVF
+602 QKGTISISKIGDVF

-635 YSPVFEENSL
+635 YSPVFEENYL

-687 KLYLGTYRVVEIE
+687 KLYLGTYR
-700 APEGYVLENGETLVT
+700 
-715 LEYEGQE
+715 
-722 IAVTNTGTSF
+722 
-732 KNNYQQV
+732 
-739 NITLEKYLESSEK
+739 
-752 YGINGEDY
+752 
-760 AQYVKFGLYAAEEIT
+760 
-775 AADGT
+775 
-780 VIPENG
+780 
-786 LIETIGLTEDM
+786 
-797 KAQFN
+797 
-802 KKLPLGSYYVQEITT
+802 
-817 DEHYI
+817 
-822 LDDTKYP
+822 
-829 VNFEYLG
+829 
-836 QDTAVSEIKINDGKV
+836 
-851 IDNTFKT
+851 
-858 GRVEGLK
+858 
-865 VDADDKSKLSG
+865 
-876 AVIGLFNADETD
+876 
-888 FSEENAIETVVSDDD
+888 
-903 GSFNFEEIIF
+903 
-913 GNYLVK
+913 
-919 EIESPTGYVLSDET
+919 
-933 FPIVISEDG
+933 
-942 DVIEITIKNEKIR
+942 
-955 GSVQVKK
+955 
-962 YDLTNKSKALNG
+962 
-974 AVFEIFAD
+974 
-982 KNGNEKFEND
+982 
-992 TDKSYGFLN
+992 
-1001 EIGDGI
+1001 
-1007 YQLDG
+1007 
-1012 VEYGGYFLKETVAP
+1012 
-1026 AGYVIDENY
+1026 
-1035 YYFEIRENGE
+1035 
-1045 IVNVS
+1045 
-1050 NDKSSDKF
+1050 
-1058 FNDVIRGNVN
+1058 
-1068 GLKINADDKTELQ
+1068 
-1081 GAVIGLFNADETDFS
+1081 
-1096 EENAIETVTS
+1096 
-1106 DKDGSFKFTDIVYG
+1106 
-1120 KYKVAEIE
+1120 VAEIE

-1372 IGESD
+1372 VGESD
-1377 EPLAGAVIGLFA
+1377 ETLAGAVIGLFA

-1436 SETFPVSI
+1436 SETFSVSI

-1458 KIRGTIEGVKVGKSD
+1458 KIRGTIEGVKVGESD
-1473 EPLAG
+1473 ETLAG

-1490 FTAENALAAVTT
+1490 FTAENALAT
-1502 EKDGKFIF
+1502 
-1510 KDIVYGK
+1510 
-1517 YIVAEI
+1517 
-1523 QSPTGYILTE
+1523 
-1533 ETFPVS
+1533 
-1539 ISKNNEVITVK
+1539 
-1550 ISNEKIRGN
+1550 
-1559 IEGIKIG
+1559 
-1566 ESDEPLAGAV
+1566 
-1576 IGLFAD
+1576 
-1582 GESDF
+1582 
-1587 SADKAVKS
+1587 
-1595 VTTDENGK
+1595 
-1603 FAFEDIEYGKYIVA
+1603 
-1617 EIQSPEGYVL
+1617 
-1627 TSETFPVSIEEN
+1627 
-1639 GQVITVKIHNEKI
+1639 
-1652 RGTIEGVKVG
+1652 
-1662 KSDEPLAG
+1662 
-1670 AVIGLF
+1670 
-1676 ANGESEFTAENALA
+1676 
-1690 SVTTEKDGR
+1690 VTTEKDGR

-1935 TNNDS
+1935 TNNDL

-2000 LLFKHKKQN
+2000 LLFKHRKQN

>member
-1 MKQKFCKKLLLIVT
+1 M
-15 AVMMLCSALP
+15 
-25 LQTFTQVSAASD
+25 SD
-37 YEIVTLPAPDGYGQ
+37 
-51 KSRTQI
+51 
-57 SKNGK
+57 
-62 IAGGLWYIIAHNGD
+62 
-76 IAYCLEPGKPINSFK
+76 
-91 YKEGT
+91 
-96 ISLTQ
+96 
-101 NQKKLLGQ
+101 NQETLLGQ
-109 VFLYAYAKK
+109 IFLYAYAKK
-118 PADLYSYSEYL
+118 PSNLYSYSEYL

-177 KNFYESYEKNIKTGS
+177 KSFYEAYEKNIKADG
-192 KEISFAYKKDSLA
+192 KKISFGYKLEADA
-205 KENALKCGSDGTY
+205 KFKSFSAGSDGTY

-288 KLQADPRDYY
+288 KLQADPRPYY

-431 YIQGSGYGIASWTEL
+431 YIQGSGYGKASWTEL

-570 KAPDGYALDKTPID
+570 KAPEGYVLDKTPID

-592 TVQVEKMNTP
+592 TVQVEKQNTV
-602 QKGTITISKIGDVF
+602 QKGTISISKIGDVF

-635 YSPVFEENSL
+635 YSPVFEENYL

-739 NITLEKYLESSEK
+739 NITLEKYLESSDK
-752 YGINGEDY
+752 YGNNGEDY

-802 KKLPLGSYYVQEITT
+802 KKLPLGSYYVQEIST

-1001 EIGDGI
+1001 ETGSGI

-1081 GAVIGLFNADETDFS
+1081 GALIGLFDADETEFT
-1096 EENAIETVTS
+1096 EKNAIETVTS

-1128 APEGFVLSENVYDV
+1128 APEGFVLSENDYDV

-1227 EIKAPEGYTVDRNYY
+1227 EIKAPEGYTIDRNYY

-1365 GNIEGIK
+1365 GNIEGI
-1372 IGESD
+1372 
-1377 EPLAGAVIGLFA
+1377 
-1389 DGESD
+1389 
-1394 FSADKAVKSV
+1394 
-1404 TTDENG
+1404 
-1410 KFAFEDIEYGKYI
+1410 
-1423 VAEIQS
+1423 
-1429 PEGYVLT
+1429 
-1436 SETFPVSI
+1436 
-1444 EENGQ
+1444 
-1449 VITVKIHNE
+1449 
-1458 KIRGTIEGVKVGKSD
+1458 
-1473 EPLAG
+1473 
-1478 AVIGLFANGESE
+1478 
-1490 FTAENALAAVTT
+1490 
-1502 EKDGKFIF
+1502 
-1510 KDIVYGK
+1510 
-1517 YIVAEI
+1517 
-1523 QSPTGYILTE
+1523 
-1533 ETFPVS
+1533 
-1539 ISKNNEVITVK
+1539 
-1550 ISNEKIRGN
+1550 
-1559 IEGIKIG
+1559 
-1566 ESDEPLAGAV
+1566 
-1576 IGLFAD
+1576 
-1582 GESDF
+1582 
-1587 SADKAVKS
+1587 
-1595 VTTDENGK
+1595 
-1603 FAFEDIEYGKYIVA
+1603 
-1617 EIQSPEGYVL
+1617 
-1627 TSETFPVSIEEN
+1627 
-1639 GQVITVKIHNEKI
+1639 
-1652 RGTIEGVKVG
+1652 KVG

-2000 LLFKHKKQN
+2000 LLFKHRKQN

>member
-15 AVMMLCSALP
+15 AVMMLCSTIPFQA
-25 LQTFTQVSAASD
+25 FTQVSAASS
-37 YEIVTLPAPDGYGQ
+37 YEVLVLFSPEGYGQ
-51 KSRTQI
+51 KTDVQI

-62 IAGGLWYIIAHNGD
+62 IKAGGTWRIITNNGD
-76 IAYCLEPGKPINSFK
+76 IAYCLEPGKSINTNSDYIAY
-91 YKEGT
+91 YKNGT

-101 NQKKLLGQ
+101 SQKVLLERI
-109 VFLYAYAKK
+109 FLYGYAKK

-147 DAQFNRISNGYTP
+147 DAQFNRIDNGYTP

-177 KNFYESYEKNIKTGS
+177 KSFYEAYEKNIKADGKS
-192 KEISFAYKKDSLA
+192 VSFASTRESVAESKA
-205 KENALKCGSDGTY
+205 AACGSDGTY

-538 DGNETDTFVTD
+538 DGNEIDTFVTD

-1045 IVNVS
+1045 VVNVS

-1081 GAVIGLFNADETDFS
+1081 GALIGLFVENETEFT
-1096 EENAIETVTS
+1096 EKNAIETVTS
-1106 DKDGSFKFTDIVYG
+1106 GKDGSFKFTDIVYG

-1523 QSPTGYILTE
+1523 
-1533 ETFPVS
+1533 
-1539 ISKNNEVITVK
+1539 
-1550 ISNEKIRGN
+1550 
-1559 IEGIKIG
+1559 
-1566 ESDEPLAGAV
+1566 
-1576 IGLFAD
+1576 
-1582 GESDF
+1582 
-1587 SADKAVKS
+1587 
-1595 VTTDENGK
+1595 
-1603 FAFEDIEYGKYIVA
+1603 
-1617 EIQSPEGYVL
+1617 
-1627 TSETFPVSIEEN
+1627 
-1639 GQVITVKIHNEKI
+1639 
-1652 RGTIEGVKVG
+1652 
-1662 KSDEPLAG
+1662 
-1670 AVIGLF
+1670 
-1676 ANGESEFTAENALA
+1676 
-1690 SVTTEKDGR
+1690 
-1699 FIFKDIEYGKYIV
+1699 
-1712 AEIESP
+1712 ESP

-1763 LSGAVIGLFAD
+1763 LNGAVIGLFAD

-1889 ETGLYRLENIPYGS
+1889 ETGLYRFENIPYGS

-1935 TNNDS
+1935 TNNDL

-1982 KKIPAAV
+1982 KKIPATV

-2000 LLFKHKKQN
+2000 LLFKHRKQN

>member
-15 AVMMLCSALP
+15 AVMMLCSTIPFQA
-25 LQTFTQVSAASD
+25 FTQVSAASS
-37 YEIVTLPAPDGYGQ
+37 YEVLVLFSPEGYGQ
-51 KSRTQI
+51 KTDVQI

-62 IAGGLWYIIAHNGD
+62 IKAGGTWRIITNNGD
-76 IAYCLEPGKPINSFK
+76 IAYCLEPGKSINTNSDYIAY
-91 YKEGT
+91 YKNGT

-101 NQKKLLGQ
+101 SQKVLLERI
-109 VFLYAYAKK
+109 FLYGYAKK

-147 DAQFNRISNGYTP
+147 DAQFNRIDNGYTP

-177 KNFYESYEKNIKTGS
+177 KSFYEAYEKNIKGDGKS
-192 KEISFAYKKDSLA
+192 VSFAYERDSWA
-205 KENALKCGSDGTY
+205 KQNAVSANNDGTY

-242 SATQLKIKA
+242 SATQLKVKA

-341 DGYIRIPGLK
+341 DGYIRIPSLK

-431 YIQGSGYGIASWTEL
+431 YIQGSGYGKASWTEL

-538 DGNETDTFVTD
+538 DGNEIDTFVTD

-570 KAPDGYALDKTPID
+570 KAPDGYVLDKTPID

-592 TVQVEKMNTP
+592 TVQVEKQNTV
-602 QKGTITISKIGDVF
+602 QKGTISISKIGDVF

-700 APEGYVLENGETLVT
+700 APDGYVLENGETLVT

-802 KKLPLGSYYVQEITT
+802 KKLPLGSYYVQEIST

-1001 EIGDGI
+1001 EIGSGI

-1081 GAVIGLFNADETDFS
+1081 GALIGLFAKNETEFT
-1096 EENAIETVTS
+1096 EKNAIETVTS
-1106 DKDGSFKFTDIVYG
+1106 GKDGSFKFTDIVYG

-1192 KKFTNG
+1192 KKFTGG

-1227 EIKAPEGYTVDRNYY
+1227 EIKAPEGYTIDRNYY

-1292 SDGESEFTAENALA
+1292 SD
-1306 AVTTEKDGKFIFKDI
+1306 
-1321 VYGKYIVAEIQ
+1321 
-1332 SPTGYI
+1332 
-1338 LTEETFPVSISK
+1338 
-1350 NNEVITVKISNEKIR
+1350 
-1365 GNIEGIK
+1365 
-1372 IGESD
+1372 
-1377 EPLAGAVIGLFA
+1377 
-1389 DGESD
+1389 
-1394 FSADKAVKSV
+1394 
-1404 TTDENG
+1404 
-1410 KFAFEDIEYGKYI
+1410 
-1423 VAEIQS
+1423 
-1429 PEGYVLT
+1429 
-1436 SETFPVSI
+1436 
-1444 EENGQ
+1444 
-1449 VITVKIHNE
+1449 
-1458 KIRGTIEGVKVGKSD
+1458 
-1473 EPLAG
+1473 
-1478 AVIGLFANGESE
+1478 GESE

-1935 TNNDS
+1935 TNNDL

-2000 LLFKHKKQN
+2000 LLFKHRKQN

>member
-15 AVMMLCSALP
+15 AVMMLCSTIPFQA
-25 LQTFTQVSAASD
+25 FTQVSAASS
-37 YEIVTLPAPDGYGQ
+37 YEVLVLFSPEGYGQ
-51 KSRTQI
+51 KTDVQI

-62 IAGGLWYIIAHNGD
+62 IKAGGTWRIITNNGD
-76 IAYCLEPGKPINSFK
+76 IAYCLEPGKSINTNSDYIAY
-91 YKEGT
+91 YKNGT

-101 NQKKLLGQ
+101 SQKVLLERI
-109 VFLYAYAKK
+109 FLYGYAKK

-147 DAQFNRISNGYTP
+147 DAQFNRIDNGYTP

-177 KNFYESYEKNIKTGS
+177 KSFYEAYEKNIKADGKS
-192 KEISFAYKKDSLA
+192 VSFASTRESVAESKA
-205 KENALKCGSDGTY
+205 AACGSDGTY

-538 DGNETDTFVTD
+538 DGNEIDTFVTD

-739 NITLEKYLESSEK
+739 NITLEKYLEFSEK

-836 QDTAVSEIKINDGKV
+836 QDTTVSEIKINDGKV

-1045 IVNVS
+1045 VVNVS

-1081 GAVIGLFNADETDFS
+1081 GALIGLFVENETEFT
-1096 EENAIETVTS
+1096 EKNAIETVTS
-1106 DKDGSFKFTDIVYG
+1106 GKDGSFKFTDIVYG

-1490 FTAENALAAVTT
+1490 FTAENALATVTT
-1502 EKDGKFIF
+1502 EKDGKF
-1510 KDIVYGK
+1510 
-1517 YIVAEI
+1517 
-1523 QSPTGYILTE
+1523 
-1533 ETFPVS
+1533 
-1539 ISKNNEVITVK
+1539 
-1550 ISNEKIRGN
+1550 
-1559 IEGIKIG
+1559 
-1566 ESDEPLAGAV
+1566 
-1576 IGLFAD
+1576 
-1582 GESDF
+1582 
-1587 SADKAVKS
+1587 
-1595 VTTDENGK
+1595 
-1603 FAFEDIEYGKYIVA
+1603 AFE
-1617 EIQSPEGYVL
+1617 
-1627 TSETFPVSIEEN
+1627 
-1639 GQVITVKIHNEKI
+1639 
-1652 RGTIEGVKVG
+1652 
-1662 KSDEPLAG
+1662 
-1670 AVIGLF
+1670 
-1676 ANGESEFTAENALA
+1676 
-1690 SVTTEKDGR
+1690 
-1699 FIFKDIEYGKYIV
+1699 DIEYGKYIV

-1889 ETGLYRLENIPYGS
+1889 ETGLYRFENIPYGS

-1935 TNNDS
+1935 TNNDL

-2000 LLFKHKKQN
+2000 LLFKHRKQN

>member
-96 ISLTQ
+96 IYLSD
-101 NQKKLLGQ
+101 NQETLLGQ
-109 VFLYAYAKK
+109 IFLYAYAKK
-118 PADLYSYSEYL
+118 PSNLYSYSEYL

-177 KNFYESYEKNIKTGS
+177 KSFYEAYEKNIKADG
-192 KEISFAYKKDSLA
+192 KKISFGYKLEADA
-205 KENALKCGSDGTY
+205 KFKSFSAGSDGTY

-288 KLQADPRDYY
+288 KLQADPRPYY

-431 YIQGSGYGIASWTEL
+431 YIQGSGYGKASWTEL

-570 KAPDGYALDKTPID
+570 KAPEGYVLDKTPID

-592 TVQVEKMNTP
+592 TVQVEKQNTV
-602 QKGTITISKIGDVF
+602 QKGTISISKIGDVF

-635 YSPVFEENSL
+635 YSPVFEENYL

-739 NITLEKYLESSEK
+739 NITLEKYLESSDK

-802 KKLPLGSYYVQEITT
+802 KKLPLGSYYVQEIST

-1001 EIGDGI
+1001 ETGSGI

-1081 GAVIGLFNADETDFS
+1081 GALIGLFDADETEFT
-1096 EENAIETVTS
+1096 EKNAIETVTS

-1128 APEGFVLSENVYDV
+1128 APEGFVLSENDYDV

-1227 EIKAPEGYTVDRNYY
+1227 EIKAPEGYTIDRNYY

-1478 AVIGLFANGESE
+1478 AVIGLFA
-1490 FTAENALAAVTT
+1490 
-1502 EKDGKFIF
+1502 I
-1510 KDIVYGK
+1510 
-1517 YIVAEI
+1517 
-1523 QSPTGYILTE
+1523 
-1533 ETFPVS
+1533 
-1539 ISKNNEVITVK
+1539 
-1550 ISNEKIRGN
+1550 
-1559 IEGIKIG
+1559 
-1566 ESDEPLAGAV
+1566 
-1576 IGLFAD
+1576 
-1582 GESDF
+1582 
-1587 SADKAVKS
+1587 
-1595 VTTDENGK
+1595 
-1603 FAFEDIEYGKYIVA
+1603 
-1617 EIQSPEGYVL
+1617 
-1627 TSETFPVSIEEN
+1627 
-1639 GQVITVKIHNEKI
+1639 
-1652 RGTIEGVKVG
+1652 
-1662 KSDEPLAG
+1662 
-1670 AVIGLF
+1670 
-1676 ANGESEFTAENALA
+1676 GESEFTAENALA

-2000 LLFKHKKQN
+2000 LLFKHRKQN

>member
-1 MKQKFCKKLLLIVT
+1 
-15 AVMMLCSALP
+15 
-25 LQTFTQVSAASD
+25 
-37 YEIVTLPAPDGYGQ
+37 
-51 KSRTQI
+51 
-57 SKNGK
+57 
-62 IAGGLWYIIAHNGD
+62 
-76 IAYCLEPGKPINSFK
+76 
-91 YKEGT
+91 
-96 ISLTQ
+96 
-101 NQKKLLGQ
+101 
-109 VFLYAYAKK
+109 
-118 PADLYSYSEYL
+118 
-129 PQYIATQLLVWEV
+129 
-142 IAGQR
+142 
-147 DAQFNRISNGYTP
+147 
-160 VKDVLNNFK
+160 
-169 NAEVCKQV
+169 
-177 KNFYESYEKNIKTGS
+177 
-192 KEISFAYKKDSLA
+192 
-205 KENALKCGSDGTY
+205 
-218 TFTDKNGQLN
+218 
-228 NFDVT
+228 
-233 VKDGSVVSK
+233 
-242 SATQLKIKA
+242 
-251 EANKTALITMKQNNV
+251 
-266 NASGERCGML
+266 
-276 VLTNGSNNQTIT
+276 
-288 KLQADPRDYY
+288 
-298 AAVKGVEN
+298 
-306 GSLWIKKSSPDDNK
+306 
-320 VEGITFHIT
+320 
-329 GNGID
+329 
-334 GDYTTGK
+334 
-341 DGYIRIPGLK
+341 
-351 PGTYKVSEKTSSIYT
+351 
-366 NVRDKTVIVEA
+366 
-377 GKTAY
+377 
-382 VLFVNTLKK
+382 
-391 GHLVVTKY
+391 
-399 TEDKAEA
+399 
-406 NFTFGLYSTTSDG
+406 
-419 KVYDTFDDKITT
+419 
-431 YIQGSGYGIASWTEL
+431 
-446 PFWTEDGKE
+446 
-455 LIYVLTE
+455 
-462 KNAPDRYV
+462 
-470 TLGEFEGS
+470 
-478 LLSSAD
+478 
-484 DNGLMI
+484 
-490 HLDVENKLKRSSVLI
+490 
-505 VKKDS
+505 
-510 ESGDNIPLPGTEFQ
+510 
-524 ILDSNGNKVILTDD
+524 
-538 DGNETDTFVTD
+538 
-549 ESGQILLPEPL
+549 
-560 VYGTYQLIET
+560 
-570 KAPDGYALDKTPID
+570 
-584 FAITEDGA
+584 
-592 TVQVEKMNTP
+592 
-602 QKGTITISKIGDVF
+602 
-616 SSVESEEN
+616 
-624 SSAESE
+624 
-630 KNKKI
+630 
-635 YSPVFEENSL
+635 
-645 KGAKFDII
+645 
-653 AAEDIYTPD
+653 
-662 GNLKVEKDTVV
+662 
-673 DTITTGSDGTATSK
+673 
-687 KLYLGTYRVVEIE
+687 
-700 APEGYVLENGETLVT
+700 
-715 LEYEGQE
+715 
-722 IAVTNTGTSF
+722 
-732 KNNYQQV
+732 
-739 NITLEKYLESSEK
+739 
-752 YGINGEDY
+752 
-760 AQYVKFGLYAAEEIT
+760 
-775 AADGT
+775 
-780 VIPENG
+780 
-786 LIETIGLTEDM
+786 M

-858 GRVEGLK
+858 GCVEGLK

-933 FPIVISEDG
+933 FPVVISEDG

-1001 EIGDGI
+1001 ETGSGI

-1081 GAVIGLFNADETDFS
+1081 GALIGLFNADETDFS

-1128 APEGFVLSENVYDV
+1128 APEGFVLSKNVYDV

-1282 PLSGAVIGLF
+1282 
-1292 SDGESEFTAENALA
+1292 T
-1306 AVTTEKDGKFIFKDI
+1306 
-1321 VYGKYIVAEIQ
+1321 
-1332 SPTGYI
+1332 
-1338 LTEETFPVSISK
+1338 
-1350 NNEVITVKISNEKIR
+1350 
-1365 GNIEGIK
+1365 
-1372 IGESD
+1372 
-1377 EPLAGAVIGLFA
+1377 
-1389 DGESD
+1389 
-1394 FSADKAVKSV
+1394 
-1404 TTDENG
+1404 
-1410 KFAFEDIEYGKYI
+1410 
-1423 VAEIQS
+1423 
-1429 PEGYVLT
+1429 
-1436 SETFPVSI
+1436 
-1444 EENGQ
+1444 
-1449 VITVKIHNE
+1449 
-1458 KIRGTIEGVKVGKSD
+1458 
-1473 EPLAG
+1473 LAG

-1490 FTAENALAAVTT
+1490 FTAENALATVT
-1502 EKDGKFIF
+1502 
-1510 KDIVYGK
+1510 
-1517 YIVAEI
+1517 A
-1523 QSPTGYILTE
+1523 
-1533 ETFPVS
+1533 
-1539 ISKNNEVITVK
+1539 
-1550 ISNEKIRGN
+1550 
-1559 IEGIKIG
+1559 
-1566 ESDEPLAGAV
+1566 
-1576 IGLFAD
+1576 
-1582 GESDF
+1582 
-1587 SADKAVKS
+1587 
-1595 VTTDENGK
+1595 
-1603 FAFEDIEYGKYIVA
+1603 
-1617 EIQSPEGYVL
+1617 
-1627 TSETFPVSIEEN
+1627 
-1639 GQVITVKIHNEKI
+1639 
-1652 RGTIEGVKVG
+1652 
-1662 KSDEPLAG
+1662 
-1670 AVIGLF
+1670 
-1676 ANGESEFTAENALA
+1676 
-1690 SVTTEKDGR
+1690 EKDGR

-1718 EGYILTEKTFPVSVS
+1718 EGYILTDKTFPVSVS

-1935 TNNDS
+1935 TNNDL

-2000 LLFKHKKQN
+2000 LLFKHRKQN

>member
-96 ISLTQ
+96 IYLSD
-101 NQKKLLGQ
+101 NQETLLGQ
-109 VFLYAYAKK
+109 IFLYAYAKK
-118 PADLYSYSEYL
+118 PSNLYSYSEYL

-177 KNFYESYEKNIKTGS
+177 KSFYEAYEKNIKADG
-192 KEISFAYKKDSLA
+192 KKISFGYKLEADA
-205 KENALKCGSDGTY
+205 KFKSFSAGSDGTY

-288 KLQADPRDYY
+288 KLQADPRPYY

-431 YIQGSGYGIASWTEL
+431 YIQGSGYGKASWTEL

-570 KAPDGYALDKTPID
+570 KAPEGYVLDKTPID

-592 TVQVEKMNTP
+592 TVQVEKQNTV
-602 QKGTITISKIGDVF
+602 QKGTISISKIGDVF

-635 YSPVFEENSL
+635 YSPVFEENYL

-739 NITLEKYLESSEK
+739 NITLEKYLESSDK

-802 KKLPLGSYYVQEITT
+802 KKLPLGSYYVQEIST

-1001 EIGDGI
+1001 ETGSGI

-1081 GAVIGLFNADETDFS
+1081 GALIGLFDADETEFT
-1096 EENAIETVTS
+1096 EKNAIETVTS

-1128 APEGFVLSENVYDV
+1128 APEGFVLSENDYDV

-1227 EIKAPEGYTVDRNYY
+1227 EIKAPEGYTIDRNYY

-1292 SDGESEFTAENALA
+1292 SD
-1306 AVTTEKDGKFIFKDI
+1306 
-1321 VYGKYIVAEIQ
+1321 
-1332 SPTGYI
+1332 
-1338 LTEETFPVSISK
+1338 
-1350 NNEVITVKISNEKIR
+1350 
-1365 GNIEGIK
+1365 
-1372 IGESD
+1372 
-1377 EPLAGAVIGLFA
+1377 
-1389 DGESD
+1389 
-1394 FSADKAVKSV
+1394 
-1404 TTDENG
+1404 
-1410 KFAFEDIEYGKYI
+1410 
-1423 VAEIQS
+1423 
-1429 PEGYVLT
+1429 
-1436 SETFPVSI
+1436 
-1444 EENGQ
+1444 
-1449 VITVKIHNE
+1449 
-1458 KIRGTIEGVKVGKSD
+1458 
-1473 EPLAG
+1473 
-1478 AVIGLFANGESE
+1478 GESE

-2000 LLFKHKKQN
+2000 LLFKHRKQN

>member
-15 AVMMLCSALP
+15 AVMMLCSTIPFQA
-25 LQTFTQVSAASD
+25 FTQVSAASS
-37 YEIVTLPAPDGYGQ
+37 YEVLVLFSPEGYGQ
-51 KSRTQI
+51 KTDVQI

-62 IAGGLWYIIAHNGD
+62 IKAGGTWRIITNNGD
-76 IAYCLEPGKPINSFK
+76 IAYCLEPGKSINTNSDYIAY
-91 YKEGT
+91 YKNGT

-101 NQKKLLGQ
+101 SQKVLLERI
-109 VFLYAYAKK
+109 FLYGYAKK

-177 KNFYESYEKNIKTGS
+177 KSFYEAYEKNIKADG
-192 KEISFAYKKDSLA
+192 KKISFSYLERKDA
-205 KENALKCGSDGTY
+205 EKNALKCNNDGTY

-242 SATQLKIKA
+242 SATQLKVKA

-431 YIQGSGYGIASWTEL
+431 YIQGSGYGKASWTEL

-570 KAPDGYALDKTPID
+570 KAPEGYVLDKTPID

-592 TVQVEKMNTP
+592 TVQVEKQNTV
-602 QKGTITISKIGDVF
+602 QKGTISISKIGDVF

-635 YSPVFEENSL
+635 YSPVFEENYL

-739 NITLEKYLESSEK
+739 NITLEKYLESSDK

-802 KKLPLGSYYVQEITT
+802 KKLPLGSYYVQEIST

-1001 EIGDGI
+1001 ETGSGI

-1081 GAVIGLFNADETDFS
+1081 GALIGLFDADETEFT
-1096 EENAIETVTS
+1096 EKNAIETVTS

-1128 APEGFVLSENVYDV
+1128 APEGFVLSENDYDV

-1227 EIKAPEGYTVDRNYY
+1227 EIKAPEGYTIDRNYY

-1292 SDGESEFTAENALA
+1292 SD
-1306 AVTTEKDGKFIFKDI
+1306 
-1321 VYGKYIVAEIQ
+1321 
-1332 SPTGYI
+1332 
-1338 LTEETFPVSISK
+1338 
-1350 NNEVITVKISNEKIR
+1350 
-1365 GNIEGIK
+1365 
-1372 IGESD
+1372 
-1377 EPLAGAVIGLFA
+1377 
-1389 DGESD
+1389 
-1394 FSADKAVKSV
+1394 
-1404 TTDENG
+1404 
-1410 KFAFEDIEYGKYI
+1410 
-1423 VAEIQS
+1423 
-1429 PEGYVLT
+1429 
-1436 SETFPVSI
+1436 
-1444 EENGQ
+1444 
-1449 VITVKIHNE
+1449 
-1458 KIRGTIEGVKVGKSD
+1458 
-1473 EPLAG
+1473 
-1478 AVIGLFANGESE
+1478 GESE

-1935 TNNDS
+1935 TNNDL

-2000 LLFKHKKQN
+2000 LLFKHRKQN

>member
-177 KNFYESYEKNIKTGS
+177 KSFYEAYEKNIKADG
-192 KEISFAYKKDSLA
+192 KKISFGYFE
-205 KENALKCGSDGTY
+205 KEKAEDNVFKCGSDGTY

-288 KLQADPRDYY
+288 KLQADPRPYY

-431 YIQGSGYGIASWTEL
+431 YIQGSGYGKASWTEL

-538 DGNETDTFVTD
+538 DGNEIDTFVTD

-570 KAPDGYALDKTPID
+570 KAPDGYVLDKTLID

-592 TVQVEKMNTP
+592 TVQVEKQNTV
-602 QKGTITISKIGDVF
+602 QKGTISISKIGDVF

-700 APEGYVLENGETLVT
+700 APDGYVLENGETLVT

-802 KKLPLGSYYVQEITT
+802 KKLPLGSYYVQEIST

-888 FSEENAIETVVSDDD
+888 FSEENAIETV
-903 GSFNFEEIIF
+903 
-913 GNYLVK
+913 
-919 EIESPTGYVLSDET
+919 
-933 FPIVISEDG
+933 
-942 DVIEITIKNEKIR
+942 
-955 GSVQVKK
+955 
-962 YDLTNKSKALNG
+962 
-974 AVFEIFAD
+974 
-982 KNGNEKFEND
+982 
-992 TDKSYGFLN
+992 
-1001 EIGDGI
+1001 
-1007 YQLDG
+1007 
-1012 VEYGGYFLKETVAP
+1012 
-1026 AGYVIDENY
+1026 
-1035 YYFEIRENGE
+1035 
-1045 IVNVS
+1045 
-1050 NDKSSDKF
+1050 
-1058 FNDVIRGNVN
+1058 
-1068 GLKINADDKTELQ
+1068 
-1081 GAVIGLFNADETDFS
+1081 
-1096 EENAIETVTS
+1096 TS

-1149 TIEITIRNKPI
+1149 TIEITIQNKPI

-1192 KKFTNG
+1192 KKFTGG

-1227 EIKAPEGYTVDRNYY
+1227 EIKAPEGYTIDRNYY

-1292 SDGESEFTAENALA
+1292 SDGES
-1306 AVTTEKDGKFIFKDI
+1306 D
-1321 VYGKYIVAEIQ
+1321 
-1332 SPTGYI
+1332 
-1338 LTEETFPVSISK
+1338 
-1350 NNEVITVKISNEKIR
+1350 
-1365 GNIEGIK
+1365 
-1372 IGESD
+1372 
-1377 EPLAGAVIGLFA
+1377 
-1389 DGESD
+1389 
-1394 FSADKAVKSV
+1394 
-1404 TTDENG
+1404 
-1410 KFAFEDIEYGKYI
+1410 
-1423 VAEIQS
+1423 
-1429 PEGYVLT
+1429 
-1436 SETFPVSI
+1436 
-1444 EENGQ
+1444 
-1449 VITVKIHNE
+1449 
-1458 KIRGTIEGVKVGKSD
+1458 
-1473 EPLAG
+1473 
-1478 AVIGLFANGESE
+1478 

-1935 TNNDS
+1935 TNNDL

-2000 LLFKHKKQN
+2000 LLFKHRKQN

>member
-177 KNFYESYEKNIKTGS
+177 KSFYEAYEKNIKADG
-192 KEISFAYKKDSLA
+192 KKISFGYFE
-205 KENALKCGSDGTY
+205 KEKAEDNVFKCGSDGTY

-431 YIQGSGYGIASWTEL
+431 YIQGSGYGKASWTEL

-538 DGNETDTFVTD
+538 DGNEIDTFVTD

-570 KAPDGYALDKTPID
+570 KAPEGYVLDKTPID

-592 TVQVEKMNTP
+592 TVQVEKQNTV
-602 QKGTITISKIGDVF
+602 QKGTISISKIGDVF

-635 YSPVFEENSL
+635 YSPVFEENYL

-687 KLYLGTYRVVEIE
+687 KLYLGTYR
-700 APEGYVLENGETLVT
+700 
-715 LEYEGQE
+715 
-722 IAVTNTGTSF
+722 
-732 KNNYQQV
+732 
-739 NITLEKYLESSEK
+739 
-752 YGINGEDY
+752 
-760 AQYVKFGLYAAEEIT
+760 
-775 AADGT
+775 
-780 VIPENG
+780 
-786 LIETIGLTEDM
+786 
-797 KAQFN
+797 
-802 KKLPLGSYYVQEITT
+802 
-817 DEHYI
+817 
-822 LDDTKYP
+822 
-829 VNFEYLG
+829 
-836 QDTAVSEIKINDGKV
+836 
-851 IDNTFKT
+851 
-858 GRVEGLK
+858 
-865 VDADDKSKLSG
+865 
-876 AVIGLFNADETD
+876 
-888 FSEENAIETVVSDDD
+888 
-903 GSFNFEEIIF
+903 
-913 GNYLVK
+913 
-919 EIESPTGYVLSDET
+919 
-933 FPIVISEDG
+933 
-942 DVIEITIKNEKIR
+942 
-955 GSVQVKK
+955 
-962 YDLTNKSKALNG
+962 
-974 AVFEIFAD
+974 
-982 KNGNEKFEND
+982 
-992 TDKSYGFLN
+992 
-1001 EIGDGI
+1001 
-1007 YQLDG
+1007 
-1012 VEYGGYFLKETVAP
+1012 
-1026 AGYVIDENY
+1026 
-1035 YYFEIRENGE
+1035 
-1045 IVNVS
+1045 
-1050 NDKSSDKF
+1050 
-1058 FNDVIRGNVN
+1058 
-1068 GLKINADDKTELQ
+1068 
-1081 GAVIGLFNADETDFS
+1081 
-1096 EENAIETVTS
+1096 
-1106 DKDGSFKFTDIVYG
+1106 
-1120 KYKVAEIE
+1120 VAEIE

-1372 IGESD
+1372 VGESD
-1377 EPLAGAVIGLFA
+1377 ETLAGAVIGLFA

-1436 SETFPVSI
+1436 SETFSVSI

-1458 KIRGTIEGVKVGKSD
+1458 KIRGTIEGVKVGESD
-1473 EPLAG
+1473 ETLAG

-1490 FTAENALAAVTT
+1490 FTAENALAT
-1502 EKDGKFIF
+1502 
-1510 KDIVYGK
+1510 
-1517 YIVAEI
+1517 
-1523 QSPTGYILTE
+1523 
-1533 ETFPVS
+1533 
-1539 ISKNNEVITVK
+1539 
-1550 ISNEKIRGN
+1550 
-1559 IEGIKIG
+1559 
-1566 ESDEPLAGAV
+1566 
-1576 IGLFAD
+1576 
-1582 GESDF
+1582 
-1587 SADKAVKS
+1587 
-1595 VTTDENGK
+1595 
-1603 FAFEDIEYGKYIVA
+1603 
-1617 EIQSPEGYVL
+1617 
-1627 TSETFPVSIEEN
+1627 
-1639 GQVITVKIHNEKI
+1639 
-1652 RGTIEGVKVG
+1652 
-1662 KSDEPLAG
+1662 
-1670 AVIGLF
+1670 
-1676 ANGESEFTAENALA
+1676 
-1690 SVTTEKDGR
+1690 VTTEKDGR

-1935 TNNDS
+1935 TNNDL

-2000 LLFKHKKQN
+2000 LLFKHRKQN

>member
-1 MKQKFCKKLLLIVT
+1 MPKRKEMKMKQKFCKKLLLIVT

-177 KNFYESYEKNIKTGS
+177 KSFYEAYEKNIKADG
-192 KEISFAYKKDSLA
+192 KKISFGYFE
-205 KENALKCGSDGTY
+205 KEKAEDNVFKCGSDGTY

-288 KLQADPRDYY
+288 KLQADPRPYY

-320 VEGITFHIT
+320 VEGITVHIT

-431 YIQGSGYGIASWTEL
+431 YIQGSGYGKASWTEL

-538 DGNETDTFVTD
+538 DGNEIDTFVTD

-570 KAPDGYALDKTPID
+570 KAPDGYVLDKTLID

-592 TVQVEKMNTP
+592 TVQVEKQNTV
-602 QKGTITISKIGDVF
+602 QKGTISISKIGDVF

-700 APEGYVLENGETLVT
+700 APDGYVLENGETLVT

-802 KKLPLGSYYVQEITT
+802 KKLPLGSYYVQEIST

-888 FSEENAIETVVSDDD
+888 FSEENAIETV
-903 GSFNFEEIIF
+903 
-913 GNYLVK
+913 
-919 EIESPTGYVLSDET
+919 
-933 FPIVISEDG
+933 
-942 DVIEITIKNEKIR
+942 
-955 GSVQVKK
+955 
-962 YDLTNKSKALNG
+962 
-974 AVFEIFAD
+974 
-982 KNGNEKFEND
+982 
-992 TDKSYGFLN
+992 
-1001 EIGDGI
+1001 
-1007 YQLDG
+1007 
-1012 VEYGGYFLKETVAP
+1012 
-1026 AGYVIDENY
+1026 
-1035 YYFEIRENGE
+1035 
-1045 IVNVS
+1045 
-1050 NDKSSDKF
+1050 
-1058 FNDVIRGNVN
+1058 
-1068 GLKINADDKTELQ
+1068 
-1081 GAVIGLFNADETDFS
+1081 
-1096 EENAIETVTS
+1096 TS

-1149 TIEITIRNKPI
+1149 TIEITIQNKPI

-1192 KKFTNG
+1192 KKFTGG

-1227 EIKAPEGYTVDRNYY
+1227 EIKAPEGYTIDRNYY

-1292 SDGESEFTAENALA
+1292 SDGES
-1306 AVTTEKDGKFIFKDI
+1306 D
-1321 VYGKYIVAEIQ
+1321 
-1332 SPTGYI
+1332 
-1338 LTEETFPVSISK
+1338 
-1350 NNEVITVKISNEKIR
+1350 
-1365 GNIEGIK
+1365 
-1372 IGESD
+1372 
-1377 EPLAGAVIGLFA
+1377 
-1389 DGESD
+1389 
-1394 FSADKAVKSV
+1394 
-1404 TTDENG
+1404 
-1410 KFAFEDIEYGKYI
+1410 
-1423 VAEIQS
+1423 
-1429 PEGYVLT
+1429 
-1436 SETFPVSI
+1436 
-1444 EENGQ
+1444 
-1449 VITVKIHNE
+1449 
-1458 KIRGTIEGVKVGKSD
+1458 
-1473 EPLAG
+1473 
-1478 AVIGLFANGESE
+1478 

-1935 TNNDS
+1935 TNNDL

-2000 LLFKHKKQN
+2000 LLFKHRKQN